1 MHGILQI
8 GIITFFCHS
17 LYVVFL
23 RHSSMKARKSMKKR
37 FVSLLVALSITL
49 TFLPIGAVAAPT
61 NEIIQGN
68 LKYTVNNYTVNDG
81 GESVTVSG
89 ISESTSEKPTH
100 LTIESSISSNGK
112 NYTVTEIGNWA
123 FEEWNTLTEV
133 TLPHTVEIIG
143 FQAFFNCSNLT
154 NVTIPEGVR
163 KIGQIAFNGCSQLTS
178 ITIPGTIEV
187 MTMAF
192 SGNTALSHVTLT
204 NGISEISSS
213 AFEGCTGLT
222 EVEIPAS
229 VNEIRQDAFNGC
241 TNLSDVKY
249 NGHKTDWDKV
259 TVKTGNDTLTSKVQY
274 LCDINFDLDGGTVNG
289 SDTMATQTVYSNEKL
304 GTAKCYQNDQTFKIP
319 IAPQKEGYTFLG
331 WYQQDA
337 TAPTDPAEYV
347 ASDNV
352 TFTAKWSQIYDVA
365 FDANA
370 NGDTVTRMPS
380 TQKVPETTTA
390 SLPTITPQRT
400 GYDFDGWYTQA
411 EGGTKYTFTEAVS
424 SNITLYA
431 HWNAH
436 SHTVT
441 LENDENKETN
451 SYDYGSSV
459 SVPTP
464 TKKTGYNFNHWE
476 VTVPDGETA
485 PSLNGPDENGNYSFS
500 MPDYDIILTAK
511 WTQKDVIDPDVDLK
525 FDAATGEVTSNN
537 PQVNA
542 DDIINRKFYDDKG
555 NEVPGEKLNDRGL
568 PMEPG
573 DYIVK
578 VDVKETE
585 KTAPANQITGN
596 QIKWSYNV
604 PQEEEKVTYTLSL
617 LGGIAK
623 VNGKD
628 TTINDNGDI
637 TIEKGATVEVT
648 FDKSILSDAQTF
660 DQWTIKPA
668 SVLNAVDP
676 KAETITFTM
685 PGENVIIEAMTK
697 DASIEEEPNILGTT
711 LIIGTAAAGTAVL
724 AYQTYQLGTE
734 FYLICTLP
742 TGTAIP
748 TNRGELAELVWNNAG
763 KPEPAAVLNANATE
777 TDKAITW
784 AVENDLLKAAK
795 NNGETYEATD
805 PVSRTEVIKAWNQ
818 VQAFKK

>member
-23 RHSSMKARKSMKKR
+23 RHQSMKAGKSMKKR

-49 TFLPIGAVAAPT
+49 TFLPIGAVAATP
-61 NEIIQGN
+61 IRIGN
-68 LKYTVNNYTVNDG
+68 LKYTVNAD

-89 ISESTSEKPTH
+89 TSGNPTQ
-100 LTIESSISSNGK
+100 LNIESSISSNGR
-112 NYTVTEIGNWA
+112 NYTVTEIAMWA
-123 FEEWNTLTEV
+123 FNKCNTLTEV
-133 TLPHTVEIIG
+133 TLPNTVDEIG
-143 FQAFFNCSNLT
+143 YQAFFNCSNLT
-154 NVTIPEGVR
+154 NVTIPEGVT
-163 KIGQIAFNGCSQLTS
+163 KIGQAAFYGCSQLTS
-178 ITIPGTIEV
+178 ITIPSTITD
-187 MTMAF
+187 MDTAF
-192 SGNTALSHVTLT
+192 SGNTALSQVTLT
-204 NGISEISSS
+204 NGIPKISSH
-213 AFEGCTGLT
+213 AFERCTELREIKVPISVDEICPFAFNGCTGLT
-222 EVEIPAS
+222 S
-229 VNEIRQDAFNGC
+229 VTLEKGINIINSNAFKDC
-241 TNLSDVKY
+241 TELNDVKY
-249 NGHKTDWDKV
+249 NGYKTDWEKV
-259 TVKTGNDTLTSKVQY
+259 RVNNAGNDTLTSKVQY
-274 LCDINFDLDGGTVNG
+274 LCDINFDLDGGTING

-304 GTAKCYQNDQTFKIP
+304 GTAKCYPNDQPFVVPTDP
-319 IAPQKEGYTFLG
+319 VREGYTFLG
-331 WYQQDA
+331 WY
-337 TAPTDPAEYV
+337 
-347 ASDNV
+347 
-352 TFTAKWSQIYDVA
+352 
-365 FDANA
+365 
-370 NGDTVTRMPS
+370 
-380 TQKVPETTTA
+380 
-390 SLPTITPQRT
+390 
-400 GYDFDGWYTQA
+400 TQA
-411 EGGTKYTFTEAVS
+411 EGGIKYTFTEAVS

-525 FDAATGEVTSNN
+525 FDAVTGEVTSNN
-537 PQVNA
+537 AKVNA
-542 DDIINRKFYDDKG
+542 DDIINKKFYDDKG

-568 PMEPG
+568 PTEPG

-585 KTAPANQITGN
+585 NTAPANQVTGN

-604 PQEEEKVTYTLSL
+604 PQKEEKVTYTLSL

-734 FYLICTLP
+734 FYLICALP

-777 TDKAITW
+777 TDKAIAW

>member
-1 MHGILQI
+1 MD
-8 GIITFFCHS
+8 T
-17 LYVVFL
+17 
-23 RHSSMKARKSMKKR
+23 
-37 FVSLLVALSITL
+37 
-49 TFLPIGAVAAPT
+49 
-61 NEIIQGN
+61 
-68 LKYTVNNYTVNDG
+68 
-81 GESVTVSG
+81 
-89 ISESTSEKPTH
+89 
-100 LTIESSISSNGK
+100 
-112 NYTVTEIGNWA
+112 
-123 FEEWNTLTEV
+123 
-133 TLPHTVEIIG
+133 
-143 FQAFFNCSNLT
+143 
-154 NVTIPEGVR
+154 
-163 KIGQIAFNGCSQLTS
+163 
-178 ITIPGTIEV
+178 
-187 MTMAF
+187 AF

-204 NGISEISSS
+204 NGISKISSN
-213 AFEGCTGLT
+213 AFERCTGLT

-229 VNEIRQDAFNGC
+229 VDQICPFAFNGCTNLKRVLLEKNIKTINVNAFKDC

-249 NGHKTDWDKV
+249 NGYKTDWDRV
-259 TVKTGNDTLTSKVQY
+259 TVNTTGNDTLTNKVQY
-274 LCDINFDLDGGTVNG
+274 LCDINFDLNGGTING
-289 SDTMATQTVYSNEKL
+289 SGTMDKQTVYSNEKL
-304 GTAKCYQNDQTFKIP
+304 GTASV
-319 IAPQKEGYTFLG
+319 
-331 WYQQDA
+331 
-337 TAPTDPAEYV
+337 PTTP
-347 ASDNV
+347 
-352 TFTAKWSQIYDVA
+352 
-365 FDANA
+365 
-370 NGDTVTRMPS
+370 
-380 TQKVPETTTA
+380 
-390 SLPTITPQRT
+390 PQRT

-424 SNITLYA
+424 SNIILYA

-441 LENDENKETN
+441 LENDENKKTN

-500 MPDYDIILTAK
+500 MPDYDITLTAK

-525 FDAATGEVTSNN
+525 FDAVTGEVTSNN
-537 PQVNA
+537 TQVNA

-568 PMEPG
+568 PTEPG

-585 KTAPANQITGN
+585 NTAPANQITGN

-604 PQEEEKVTYTLSL
+604 PQKEEKVTYTLSL

-628 TTINDNGDI
+628 ATINDNGDI

-668 SVLNAVDP
+668 SVLSAVEP

-734 FYLICTLP
+734 FYLICALP

-777 TDKAITW
+777 TDKAIAW

>member
-23 RHSSMKARKSMKKR
+23 RHQSMKAGKSMKKR

-49 TFLPIGAVAAPT
+49 TFLPIGAVAATP
-61 NEIIQGN
+61 IRIGN
-68 LKYTVNNYTVNDG
+68 LKYTVNAD

-89 ISESTSEKPTH
+89 TSGNPTQ
-100 LTIESSISSNGK
+100 LNIESSISSNGR
-112 NYTVTEIGNWA
+112 NYTVTEIATWA
-123 FEEWNTLTEV
+123 FNKCNTLTEV
-133 TLPHTVEIIG
+133 TLPNTVDEIG
-143 FQAFFNCSNLT
+143 YQAFFNCSNLT
-154 NVTIPEGVR
+154 NVTIPEGVT
-163 KIGQIAFNGCSQLTS
+163 KIGQAAFYGCSQLTS
-178 ITIPGTIEV
+178 ITIPSTITD
-187 MTMAF
+187 MDTAF
-192 SGNTALSHVTLT
+192 SGNTALSQVTLT
-204 NGISEISSS
+204 NGIPKISSH
-213 AFEGCTGLT
+213 AFERCTELREIKVPISVDEICPFAFNGCTGLT
-222 EVEIPAS
+222 S
-229 VNEIRQDAFNGC
+229 VTLEKGINIINSNAFKDC
-241 TNLSDVKY
+241 TELNDVKY
-249 NGHKTDWDKV
+249 NGYKTDWEKV
-259 TVKTGNDTLTSKVQY
+259 RVNNAGNDTLTSKVQY
-274 LCDINFDLDGGTVNG
+274 LCDINFDLDGGTING

-304 GTAKCYQNDQTFKIP
+304 GTAKCYPNDQPFVVPTDP
-319 IAPQKEGYTFLG
+319 VREGYTFLG
-331 WYQQDA
+331 WY
-337 TAPTDPAEYV
+337 
-347 ASDNV
+347 
-352 TFTAKWSQIYDVA
+352 
-365 FDANA
+365 
-370 NGDTVTRMPS
+370 
-380 TQKVPETTTA
+380 
-390 SLPTITPQRT
+390 
-400 GYDFDGWYTQA
+400 TQA
-411 EGGTKYTFTEAVS
+411 EGGIKYTFTEAVS

-500 MPDYDIILTAK
+500 MPDYDITLTAK

-537 PQVNA
+537 AKVNA

-568 PMEPG
+568 PTEPG

-585 KTAPANQITGN
+585 NTAPANQITGN

-604 PQEEEKVTYTLSL
+604 PQKEEKVTYTLSL

-628 TTINDNGDI
+628 TTINDNGNI

-697 DASIEEEPNILGTT
+697 DTSIEEEPNILGTT
-711 LIIGTAAAGTAVL
+711 RIIGTAAAGTAVL

-734 FYLICTLP
+734 FYLICALP

>member
-1 MHGILQI
+1 MRGILQI

-23 RHSSMKARKSMKKR
+23 RHQSMKAGKSMKKR

-49 TFLPIGAVAAPT
+49 TFLPIGAVAATP
-61 NEIIQGN
+61 IRIGN
-68 LKYTVNNYTVNDG
+68 LKYTVSAD

-89 ISESTSEKPTH
+89 TSGNPTQ
-100 LTIESSISSNGK
+100 LNIESSISSNGR
-112 NYTVTEIGNWA
+112 NYTVTEIATWA
-123 FEEWNTLTEV
+123 FNKCNTLTEV
-133 TLPHTVEIIG
+133 TLPNTVDEIG
-143 FQAFFNCSNLT
+143 YQAFFNCSNLT
-154 NVTIPEGVR
+154 NVTIPEGVT
-163 KIGQIAFNGCSQLTS
+163 KIGQAAFYGCSQLTS
-178 ITIPGTIEV
+178 ITIPSTITD
-187 MTMAF
+187 MDTAF
-192 SGNTALSHVTLT
+192 SGNTALSQVTLT
-204 NGISEISSS
+204 NGIPKISSH
-213 AFEGCTGLT
+213 AFERCTELREIKVPISVDEICPFAFNGCTGLT
-222 EVEIPAS
+222 S
-229 VNEIRQDAFNGC
+229 VTLEKGINIINSNAFKDC
-241 TNLSDVKY
+241 TELNDVKY
-249 NGHKTDWDKV
+249 NGYKTDWEKV
-259 TVKTGNDTLTSKVQY
+259 RVNNAGNDTLTSKVQY
-274 LCDINFDLDGGTVNG
+274 LCDINFDLDGGTING

-304 GTAKCYQNDQTFKIP
+304 GTAKCYPNDQPFVVPTDP
-319 IAPQKEGYTFLG
+319 VREGYTFLG
-331 WYQQDA
+331 WY
-337 TAPTDPAEYV
+337 
-347 ASDNV
+347 
-352 TFTAKWSQIYDVA
+352 
-365 FDANA
+365 
-370 NGDTVTRMPS
+370 
-380 TQKVPETTTA
+380 
-390 SLPTITPQRT
+390 
-400 GYDFDGWYTQA
+400 TQA
-411 EGGTKYTFTEAVS
+411 EGGIKYTFTEAVS

-525 FDAATGEVTSNN
+525 FDAVTGEVTSNN

-568 PMEPG
+568 PTEPG

-585 KTAPANQITGN
+585 NTAPANQVTGN

-604 PQEEEKVTYTLSL
+604 PQKEEKVTYTLSL

-734 FYLICTLP
+734 FYLICALP

-777 TDKAITW
+777 TDKAIAW

>member
-23 RHSSMKARKSMKKR
+23 RHQSMKAGKSMKKR

-49 TFLPIGAVAAPT
+49 TFLPIGAVAATP
-61 NEIIQGN
+61 IRIGN
-68 LKYTVNNYTVNDG
+68 LKYTVNAD

-89 ISESTSEKPTH
+89 TSGNPTQ
-100 LTIESSISSNGK
+100 LNIESSISSNGR
-112 NYTVTEIGNWA
+112 NYTVTEIATWA
-123 FEEWNTLTEV
+123 FNKCNTLTEV
-133 TLPHTVEIIG
+133 TLPNTVDEIG
-143 FQAFFNCSNLT
+143 YQAFFNCSNLT
-154 NVTIPEGVR
+154 NVTIPEGVT
-163 KIGQIAFNGCSQLTS
+163 KIGQAAFYGCSQLTS
-178 ITIPGTIEV
+178 ITIPSTITD
-187 MTMAF
+187 MDTAF
-192 SGNTALSHVTLT
+192 SGNTALSQVTLT
-204 NGISEISSS
+204 NGIPKISSH
-213 AFEGCTGLT
+213 AFERCTELREIKVPISVDEICPFAFNGCTGLT
-222 EVEIPAS
+222 S
-229 VNEIRQDAFNGC
+229 VTLEKGINIINSNAFKDC
-241 TNLSDVKY
+241 TELNDVKY
-249 NGHKTDWDKV
+249 NGYKTDWEKV
-259 TVKTGNDTLTSKVQY
+259 RVNNAGNDTLTSKVQY
-274 LCDINFDLDGGTVNG
+274 LCDINFDLDGGTING
-289 SDTMATQTVYSNEKL
+289 SDTMSTQTVYSNEKL
-304 GTAKCYQNDQTFKIP
+304 GTAKCYPNDQPFVVPTDP
-319 IAPQKEGYTFLG
+319 VREGYTFLG
-331 WYQQDA
+331 WY
-337 TAPTDPAEYV
+337 
-347 ASDNV
+347 
-352 TFTAKWSQIYDVA
+352 
-365 FDANA
+365 
-370 NGDTVTRMPS
+370 
-380 TQKVPETTTA
+380 
-390 SLPTITPQRT
+390 
-400 GYDFDGWYTQA
+400 TQA
-411 EGGTKYTFTEAVS
+411 EGGIKYTFTEAVS

-525 FDAATGEVTSNN
+525 FDAVTGEVTSNN
-537 PQVNA
+537 AKVNA
-542 DDIINRKFYDDKG
+542 DDIINKKFYDDKG

-568 PMEPG
+568 PTEPG

-585 KTAPANQITGN
+585 NTAPANQVTGN

-604 PQEEEKVTYTLSL
+604 PQKEEKVTYTLSL

-734 FYLICTLP
+734 FYLICALP

-777 TDKAITW
+777 TDKAIAW

>member
-1 MHGILQI
+1 
-8 GIITFFCHS
+8 
-17 LYVVFL
+17 
-23 RHSSMKARKSMKKR
+23 MKKR

-49 TFLPIGAVAAPT
+49 TFLPIGAVAAAPNKIT
-61 NEIIQGN
+61 QGN
-68 LKYTVNNYTVNDG
+68 LIYTVNAD

-89 ISESTSEKPTH
+89 TSRIKPTQ
-100 LTIESSISSNGK
+100 LNIESSISDGNGK
-112 NYTVTEIGNWA
+112 SYTVTKIGEWA
-123 FEEWNTLTEV
+123 FNKCNSLTEV
-133 TLPHTVEIIG
+133 TIPNTVIEIDY
-143 FQAFFNCSNLT
+143 QAFYYCSNLKK
-154 NVTIPEGVR
+154 VTIHEGV
-163 KIGQIAFNGCSQLTS
+163 KTIGPTAFIGCTQLTS
-178 ITIPGTIEV
+178 ITIPGTITD
-187 MTMAF
+187 MDQAF
-192 SGNTALSHVTLT
+192 SGNSALSHVTLR
-204 NGISEISSS
+204 NGISNISSM
-213 AFEGCTGLT
+213 AFKGCTELREIKVPISVDEICPFAFNGCTGLT
-222 EVEIPAS
+222 S
-229 VNEIRQDAFNGC
+229 VTLEKGINIINSNAFKDC
-241 TNLSDVKY
+241 TELNDVKY
-249 NGHKTDWDKV
+249 NGYKTDWEKV
-259 TVKTGNDTLTSKVQY
+259 RVNNAGNDTLTSKVQY
-274 LCDINFDLDGGTVNG
+274 LCDINFDLDGGTING

-304 GTAKCYQNDQTFKIP
+304 GTAKCYPNDQPFVVPTDP
-319 IAPQKEGYTFLG
+319 VREGYTFLG
-331 WYQQDA
+331 WY
-337 TAPTDPAEYV
+337 
-347 ASDNV
+347 
-352 TFTAKWSQIYDVA
+352 
-365 FDANA
+365 
-370 NGDTVTRMPS
+370 
-380 TQKVPETTTA
+380 
-390 SLPTITPQRT
+390 
-400 GYDFDGWYTQA
+400 TQA
-411 EGGTKYTFTEAVS
+411 EGGIKYTFTEAVS

-525 FDAATGEVTSNN
+525 FDAVTGEVTSNN
-537 PQVNA
+537 AKVNA
-542 DDIINRKFYDDKG
+542 DDIINKKFYDDKG

-568 PMEPG
+568 PTEPG

-585 KTAPANQITGN
+585 NTAPANQVTGN

-604 PQEEEKVTYTLSL
+604 PQKEEKVTYTLSL

-734 FYLICTLP
+734 FYLICALP

-777 TDKAITW
+777 TDKAIAW

>member
-1 MHGILQI
+1 
-8 GIITFFCHS
+8 
-17 LYVVFL
+17 
-23 RHSSMKARKSMKKR
+23 MKKR

-49 TFLPIGAVAAPT
+49 TFLPMGAVAAT
-61 NEIIQGN
+61 KITKGN
-68 LKYTVNNYTVNDG
+68 LKYIVNADG
-81 GESVTVSG
+81 KSVTVSG
-89 ISESTSEKPTH
+89 TSGKPTQ
-100 LTIESSISSNGK
+100 LTIESSISDNDK
-112 NYTVTEIGNWA
+112 NYTVTKIATWA
-123 FEEWNTLTEV
+123 FNACNTLTEV
-133 TLPHTVEIIG
+133 TLPNTVDEIG
-143 FQAFFNCSNLT
+143 YQAFFKCSNLT
-154 NVTIPEGVR
+154 KVIIPEGVT
-163 KIGQIAFNGCSQLTS
+163 KIGQAAFYGCSQLTS
-178 ITIPGTIEV
+178 ITIPSTITD
-187 MTMAF
+187 MDQAF

-204 NGISEISSS
+204 NGISKISSN
-213 AFEGCTGLT
+213 AFERCTGLT

-229 VNEIRQDAFNGC
+229 VDQICPFAFNGCTNLKRVLLEKNIKTINVNAFKDC

-249 NGHKTDWDKV
+249 NGYKTDWDRV
-259 TVKTGNDTLTSKVQY
+259 TVNTTGNDTLTSKVQY
-274 LCDINFDLDGGTVNG
+274 LCDITFDLNGGTING
-289 SDTMATQTVYSNEKL
+289 SGTMDKQTVYSNEKL
-304 GTAKCYQNDQTFKIP
+304 GTAKCYQNDQTFVVP
-319 IAPQKEGYTFLG
+319 SDPVREGYTFLG

-337 TAPTDPAEYV
+337 TAPTVLAEYV

-352 TFTAKWSQIYDVA
+352 TFTA
-365 FDANA
+365 N
-370 NGDTVTRMPS
+370 
-380 TQKVPETTTA
+380 
-390 SLPTITPQRT
+390 
-400 GYDFDGWYTQA
+400 
-411 EGGTKYTFTEAVS
+411 
-424 SNITLYA
+424 
-431 HWNAH
+431 
-436 SHTVT
+436 
-441 LENDENKETN
+441 
-451 SYDYGSSV
+451 
-459 SVPTP
+459 
-464 TKKTGYNFNHWE
+464 
-476 VTVPDGETA
+476 
-485 PSLNGPDENGNYSFS
+485 
-500 MPDYDIILTAK
+500 

-525 FDAATGEVTSNN
+525 FDAVTGEVTSNN
-537 PQVNA
+537 TQVNA

-568 PMEPG
+568 PTEPG

-585 KTAPANQITGN
+585 NTAPANQITGN

-604 PQEEEKVTYTLSL
+604 PQKEEKVTYTLSL

-628 TTINDNGDI
+628 ATINDNGDI

-668 SVLNAVDP
+668 SVLSAVEP

-734 FYLICTLP
+734 FYLICALP

-748 TNRGELAELVWNNAG
+748 TTRGELAELVWNNAG

-777 TDKAITW
+777 TDKAIAW

-795 NNGETYEATD
+795 SNGETYEATD

>member
-23 RHSSMKARKSMKKR
+23 RHQSMKAGKSMKKR

-49 TFLPIGAVAAPT
+49 TFLPIGAVAAAP
-61 NEIIQGN
+61 IKIGN
-68 LKYTVNNYTVNDG
+68 LKYTVNADG
-81 GESVTVSG
+81 KSVTVSG
-89 ISESTSEKPTH
+89 TSRNPKQ
-100 LTIESSISSNGK
+100 LTIESSISDGNG
-112 NYTVTEIGNWA
+112 NSYTVTKIGMGA
-123 FEEWNTLTEV
+123 FNSTLEEV
-133 TLPHTVEIIG
+133 TLPPTLDEIEDS
-143 FQAFFNCSNLT
+143 AFFKCSSLT
-154 NVTIPEGVR
+154 EITIPEGVT
-163 KIGQIAFNGCSQLTS
+163 KIGTNAFYGCSQLTS
-178 ITIPGTIEV
+178 ITIPSTIKN
-187 MTMAF
+187 MDTAF
-192 SGNTALSHVTLT
+192 PSNPKLSQVTLT
-204 NGISEISSS
+204 NGIYRISSS
-213 AFEGCTGLT
+213 AFKDCTGLT
-222 EVEIPAS
+222 EIKIPTSVYEICS
-229 VNEIRQDAFNGC
+229 DAFNGC
-241 TNLSDVKY
+241 TGLTSVTLEKGINIINRNAFKDCTKLNDVKY
-249 NGHKTDWDKV
+249 NGHKTDWENV
-259 TVKTGNDTLTSKVQY
+259 RVNIAGNDTLTSRVQY
-274 LCDINFDLDGGTVNG
+274 LCDINFDLNGGTING
-289 SDTMATQTVYSNEKL
+289 SSTMATQTVYSNEKL
-304 GTAKCYQNDQTFKIP
+304 GTAKCYPNGQPFVVPSDP
-319 IAPQKEGYTFLG
+319 VREGYTFL
-331 WYQQDA
+331 
-337 TAPTDPAEYV
+337 
-347 ASDNV
+347 
-352 TFTAKWSQIYDVA
+352 
-365 FDANA
+365 
-370 NGDTVTRMPS
+370 
-380 TQKVPETTTA
+380 
-390 SLPTITPQRT
+390 
-400 GYDFDGWYTQA
+400 GWYTQA

-500 MPDYDIILTAK
+500 MPDYDITLTAK

-568 PMEPG
+568 PTEPG

-585 KTAPANQITGN
+585 NTAPANQVTGN

-604 PQEEEKVTYTLSL
+604 PQKEEKVTYTLSL

-628 TTINDNGDI
+628 TTINDNGNI

-734 FYLICTLP
+734 FYLICALP

>member
-1 MHGILQI
+1 
-8 GIITFFCHS
+8 
-17 LYVVFL
+17 
-23 RHSSMKARKSMKKR
+23 MKKR

-49 TFLPIGAVAAPT
+49 TFLPMGAVAAPT

-68 LKYTVNNYTVNDG
+68 LKYTVNNYTVNDD

-89 ISESTSEKPTH
+89 TSESTSEKPTQ
-100 LTIESSISSNGK
+100 LNIESSISSNGK

-123 FEEWNTLTEV
+123 FKEWNTLTEV
-133 TLPHTVEIIG
+133 TLPNTVEIIG

-154 NVTIPEGVR
+154 KVIIPEGVR
-163 KIGQIAFNGCSQLTS
+163 KIGQNAFNGCSQLTS
-178 ITIPGTIEV
+178 ITIPSTIEN
-187 MTMAF
+187 MNTAF

-204 NGISEISSS
+204 NGISEISYS

-222 EVEIPAS
+222 EVEIPSS
-229 VNEIRQDAFNGC
+229 VNKIRQDAFNGC

-259 TVKTGNDTLTSKVQY
+259 TVETGNDTLTSKVRY
-274 LCDINFDLDGGTVNG
+274 LCDINFDLNGGTING
-289 SDTMATQTVYSNEKL
+289 SGTIDKQTVYSNEKL
-304 GTAKCYQNDQTFKIP
+304 GTAS
-319 IAPQKEGYTFLG
+319 
-331 WYQQDA
+331 
-337 TAPTDPAEYV
+337 V
-347 ASDNV
+347 
-352 TFTAKWSQIYDVA
+352 
-365 FDANA
+365 
-370 NGDTVTRMPS
+370 
-380 TQKVPETTTA
+380 
-390 SLPTITPQRT
+390 PTITPQRT

-424 SNITLYA
+424 SNIILYA

-441 LENDENKETN
+441 LENDENKKTN

-500 MPDYDIILTAK
+500 MPDYDITLTAK

-525 FDAATGEVTSNN
+525 FDAVTGEVTSNN
-537 PQVNA
+537 TQVNA

-568 PMEPG
+568 PTEPG

-585 KTAPANQITGN
+585 NTAPANQITGN

-604 PQEEEKVTYTLSL
+604 PQKEEKVTYTLSL

-628 TTINDNGDI
+628 ATINDNGDI

-668 SVLNAVDP
+668 SVLNAVEP

-734 FYLICTLP
+734 FYLICALP

-748 TNRGELAELVWNNAG
+748 TNRGELAALVWNNAG

-777 TDKAITW
+777 TDKAIAW

-795 NNGETYEATD
+795 SNGETYEATD
-805 PVSRTEVIKAWNQ
+805 PVSRTEPRDR
-818 VQAFKK
+818 

>member
-1 MHGILQI
+1 
-8 GIITFFCHS
+8 
-17 LYVVFL
+17 
-23 RHSSMKARKSMKKR
+23 MKKR

-49 TFLPIGAVAAPT
+49 TFLPMGAVAAAPIKFT
-61 NEIIQGN
+61 DGN
-68 LKYTVNNYTVNDG
+68 LIYTVNADG
-81 GESVTVSG
+81 QSVTVSG
-89 ISESTSEKPTH
+89 TSGSPTQ
-100 LTIESSISSNGK
+100 LTIESSISYKDK
-112 NYTVTEIGNWA
+112 NYTVTKIAMWA
-123 FEEWNTLTEV
+123 FNKCNSLTEV
-133 TLPHTVEIIG
+133 TIPNTVIEIDY
-143 FQAFFNCSNLT
+143 QAFYYCPNLKK
-154 NVTIPEGVR
+154 VTIHEGV
-163 KIGQIAFNGCSQLTS
+163 KTIGQTAFIGCTQLTS
-178 ITIPGTIEV
+178 ITIPSTITD
-187 MTMAF
+187 MDQAF

-204 NGISEISSS
+204 NGISNISNM
-213 AFEGCTGLT
+213 AFKGCTGLT
-222 EVEIPAS
+222 EIKVPISVEQICPG
-229 VNEIRQDAFNGC
+229 AFNGCTNLKSVLLEKNIKIINVNAFKDC

-249 NGHKTDWDKV
+249 NGYKTDWDKV
-259 TVKTGNDTLTSKVQY
+259 TVNTTGNDTLTSKVQY
-274 LCDINFDLDGGTVNG
+274 LCDINFDLNGGTING
-289 SDTMATQTVYSNEKL
+289 SDTMATQTVYSNKKL
-304 GTAKCYQNDQTFKIP
+304 GTAS
-319 IAPQKEGYTFLG
+319 
-331 WYQQDA
+331 
-337 TAPTDPAEYV
+337 V
-347 ASDNV
+347 
-352 TFTAKWSQIYDVA
+352 
-365 FDANA
+365 
-370 NGDTVTRMPS
+370 
-380 TQKVPETTTA
+380 
-390 SLPTITPQRT
+390 PTITPQRT

-424 SNITLYA
+424 SNIILYA

-441 LENDENKETN
+441 LENDENKKTN

-485 PSLNGPDENGNYSFS
+485 SSLNGPDENGNYSFS
-500 MPDYDIILTAK
+500 MPDYDITLTAK

-525 FDAATGEVTSNN
+525 FDAVTGEVTSNN
-537 PQVNA
+537 TQVNA

-568 PMEPG
+568 PTEPG

-585 KTAPANQITGN
+585 NTAPANQITGN

-604 PQEEEKVTYTLSL
+604 PQKEEKVTYTLSL

-628 TTINDNGDI
+628 ATINDNGDI

-668 SVLNAVDP
+668 SVLNAVEP

-734 FYLICTLP
+734 FYLICALP

-777 TDKAITW
+777 TDKAIAW
-784 AVENDLLKAAK
+784 AVENDLVKAAK
-795 NNGETYEATD
+795 SNGETYEATD

>member
-1 MHGILQI
+1 MVI
-8 GIITFFCHS
+8 GMGAFNS
-17 LYVVFL
+17 
-23 RHSSMKARKSMKKR
+23 
-37 FVSLLVALSITL
+37 TL
-49 TFLPIGAVAAPT
+49 
-61 NEIIQGN
+61 E
-68 LKYTVNNYTVNDG
+68 
-81 GESVTVSG
+81 
-89 ISESTSEKPTH
+89 
-100 LTIESSISSNGK
+100 
-112 NYTVTEIGNWA
+112 
-123 FEEWNTLTEV
+123 EV
-133 TLPHTVEIIG
+133 TLPPTLDEIEDS
-143 FQAFFNCSNLT
+143 AFFKCSSLT
-154 NVTIPEGVR
+154 EITIPEGVT
-163 KIGQIAFNGCSQLTS
+163 KIGTNAFYGCSQLTS
-178 ITIPGTIEV
+178 ITIPSTIKN
-187 MTMAF
+187 MDTAF
-192 SGNTALSHVTLT
+192 PSNPKLSQVTLT
-204 NGISEISSS
+204 NGIYRISSS
-213 AFEGCTGLT
+213 AFKDCTGLT
-222 EVEIPAS
+222 EIKIPTSVYEICS
-229 VNEIRQDAFNGC
+229 DAFNGC
-241 TNLSDVKY
+241 TGLTSVTLEKGINIINRNAFKDCTKLNDVKY
-249 NGHKTDWDKV
+249 NGHKTDWENV
-259 TVKTGNDTLTSKVQY
+259 RVNIAGNDTLTSKVQY
-274 LCDINFDLDGGTVNG
+274 LCDINFDLNGGTING
-289 SDTMATQTVYSNEKL
+289 SSTMATQTVYSNEKL
-304 GTAKCYQNDQTFKIP
+304 GTAKCYPNDQPFVVPTDP
-319 IAPQKEGYTFLG
+319 VREGYTFL
-331 WYQQDA
+331 
-337 TAPTDPAEYV
+337 
-347 ASDNV
+347 
-352 TFTAKWSQIYDVA
+352 
-365 FDANA
+365 
-370 NGDTVTRMPS
+370 
-380 TQKVPETTTA
+380 
-390 SLPTITPQRT
+390 
-400 GYDFDGWYTQA
+400 GWYTQA

-441 LENDENKETN
+441 LENDENKKTN

-500 MPDYDIILTAK
+500 MPDYDITLTAK

-537 PQVNA
+537 AKVNA
-542 DDIINRKFYDDKG
+542 DDIINKKFYDEKG
-555 NEVPGEKLNDRGL
+555 NEVPSEKLNDRGL
-568 PMEPG
+568 PTEPG

-585 KTAPANQITGN
+585 NTAPANQVTGN
-596 QIKWSYNV
+596 QIKWSYKV
-604 PQEEEKVTYTLSL
+604 PQKEEKVTYTLSL

-637 TIEKGATVEVT
+637 TIEKDATVEVT

-734 FYLICTLP
+734 FYLICALP

-777 TDKAITW
+777 TDKAIAW

>member
-23 RHSSMKARKSMKKR
+23 RHQSMKAGKSMKKR

-49 TFLPIGAVAAPT
+49 TFLPIGAVAATP
-61 NEIIQGN
+61 IRIGN
-68 LKYTVNNYTVNDG
+68 LKYTVNAD

-89 ISESTSEKPTH
+89 TSGNPTQ
-100 LTIESSISSNGK
+100 LNIESSISSNGR
-112 NYTVTEIGNWA
+112 NYTVTEIATWA
-123 FEEWNTLTEV
+123 FNKCNTLTEV
-133 TLPHTVEIIG
+133 TLPNTVDEIG
-143 FQAFFNCSNLT
+143 YQAFFNCSNLT
-154 NVTIPEGVR
+154 NVTIPEGVT
-163 KIGQIAFNGCSQLTS
+163 KIGQAAFYGCSQLTS
-178 ITIPGTIEV
+178 ITIPSTITD
-187 MTMAF
+187 MDTAF
-192 SGNTALSHVTLT
+192 SGNTALSQVTLT
-204 NGISEISSS
+204 NGIPKISSH
-213 AFEGCTGLT
+213 AFERCTELREIKVPISVDEICPFAFNGCTGLT
-222 EVEIPAS
+222 S
-229 VNEIRQDAFNGC
+229 VTLEKGINIINSNAFKDC
-241 TNLSDVKY
+241 TELNDVKY
-249 NGHKTDWDKV
+249 NGYKTDWEKV
-259 TVKTGNDTLTSKVQY
+259 RVNNAGNDTLTSKVQY
-274 LCDINFDLDGGTVNG
+274 LCDINFDLDGGTING

-304 GTAKCYQNDQTFKIP
+304 GTAKCYPNDQPFVVPTDP
-319 IAPQKEGYTFLG
+319 VREGYTFLG
-331 WYQQDA
+331 WY
-337 TAPTDPAEYV
+337 
-347 ASDNV
+347 
-352 TFTAKWSQIYDVA
+352 
-365 FDANA
+365 
-370 NGDTVTRMPS
+370 
-380 TQKVPETTTA
+380 
-390 SLPTITPQRT
+390 
-400 GYDFDGWYTQA
+400 TQA
-411 EGGTKYTFTEAVS
+411 EGGIKYTFTEAVS

-511 WTQKDVIDPDVDLK
+511 CTQKDVIDPDVDLK
-525 FDAATGEVTSNN
+525 FDAVTGEVTSNN
-537 PQVNA
+537 AKVNA
-542 DDIINRKFYDDKG
+542 DDIINKKFYDDKG

-568 PMEPG
+568 PTEPG

-585 KTAPANQITGN
+585 NTAPANQVTGN

-604 PQEEEKVTYTLSL
+604 PQKEEKVTYTLSL

-734 FYLICTLP
+734 FYLICALP

-777 TDKAITW
+777 TDKAIAW

>member
-1 MHGILQI
+1 
-8 GIITFFCHS
+8 
-17 LYVVFL
+17 
-23 RHSSMKARKSMKKR
+23 MKKR

-49 TFLPIGAVAAPT
+49 TFLPIGAVAAT
-61 NEIIQGN
+61 KITKEN
-68 LKYTVNNYTVNDG
+68 LKYTVNADG
-81 GESVTVSG
+81 KSVTVSG
-89 ISESTSEKPTH
+89 TSRNPKQ
-100 LTIESSISSNGK
+100 LTIESSISDGNG
-112 NYTVTEIGNWA
+112 NSYTVTKIGMGA
-123 FEEWNTLTEV
+123 FNSTLEEV
-133 TLPHTVEIIG
+133 TLPPTLDEIEDS
-143 FQAFFNCSNLT
+143 AFFKCSSLT
-154 NVTIPEGVR
+154 EITIPEGVT
-163 KIGQIAFNGCSQLTS
+163 KIGTNAFYGCSQLTS
-178 ITIPGTIEV
+178 ITIPSTIKN
-187 MTMAF
+187 MDTAF
-192 SGNTALSHVTLT
+192 PSNPKLSQVTLT
-204 NGISEISSS
+204 NGIYRISSS
-213 AFEGCTGLT
+213 AFKDCTGLT
-222 EVEIPAS
+222 EIKIPTSVYEICS
-229 VNEIRQDAFNGC
+229 DAFNGC
-241 TNLSDVKY
+241 TGLTSVTLEKGINIINRNAFKDCTKLNDVKY
-249 NGHKTDWDKV
+249 NGHKTDWENV
-259 TVKTGNDTLTSKVQY
+259 RVNIAGNDTLTSKVQY
-274 LCDINFDLDGGTVNG
+274 LCDINFDLNGGTING
-289 SDTMATQTVYSNEKL
+289 SNTVNTQTVYSNEKL
-304 GTAKCYQNDQTFKIP
+304 GTAKCYPNGQPFVVPSDP
-319 IAPQKEGYTFLG
+319 VREGYTFL
-331 WYQQDA
+331 
-337 TAPTDPAEYV
+337 
-347 ASDNV
+347 
-352 TFTAKWSQIYDVA
+352 
-365 FDANA
+365 
-370 NGDTVTRMPS
+370 
-380 TQKVPETTTA
+380 
-390 SLPTITPQRT
+390 
-400 GYDFDGWYTQA
+400 GWYTQA

-441 LENDENKETN
+441 LENDENKKTN

-500 MPDYDIILTAK
+500 MPDYDITLTAK

-537 PQVNA
+537 AKFNA

-568 PMEPG
+568 PTEPG

-585 KTAPANQITGN
+585 NTAPANQITGN
-596 QIKWSYNV
+596 QIKWSYKV
-604 PQEEEKVTYTLSL
+604 PQKEEKVTYTLSL

-734 FYLICTLP
+734 FYLICALP

-777 TDKAITW
+777 TDKAIAW

>member
-1 MHGILQI
+1 
-8 GIITFFCHS
+8 
-17 LYVVFL
+17 
-23 RHSSMKARKSMKKR
+23 MKKR

-49 TFLPIGAVAAPT
+49 TFLPIGAVAAAPIKFT
-61 NEIIQGN
+61 DRN
-68 LKYTVNNYTVNDG
+68 LKYTVNAD

-89 ISESTSEKPTH
+89 TSGKPKQ
-100 LTIESSISSNGK
+100 LTIESSISDGNGK
-112 NYTVTEIGNWA
+112 SYTVTKIGMGA
-123 FEEWNTLTEV
+123 FNSTLEEV
-133 TLPHTVEIIG
+133 TLPPTLDEIEDS
-143 FQAFFNCSNLT
+143 AFFKCSSLT
-154 NVTIPEGVR
+154 EITIPEGVT
-163 KIGQIAFNGCSQLTS
+163 KIGTNAFYGCSQLTS
-178 ITIPGTIEV
+178 ITIPSTIKN
-187 MTMAF
+187 MDTAF
-192 SGNTALSHVTLT
+192 PSNPKLSQVTLT
-204 NGISEISSS
+204 NGIYRISSS
-213 AFEGCTGLT
+213 AFKDCTGLT
-222 EVEIPAS
+222 EIKIPTSVYEICS
-229 VNEIRQDAFNGC
+229 DAFNGC
-241 TNLSDVKY
+241 TGLTSVTLEKGINIINRNAFKDCTNLNDVKY
-249 NGHKTDWDKV
+249 NGHKTDWENV
-259 TVKTGNDTLTSKVQY
+259 RVNIAGNDTLTSKVQY
-274 LCDINFDLDGGTVNG
+274 LCDINFDLNGGTING
-289 SDTMATQTVYSNEKL
+289 SNTVNKQTVYSNEKL
-304 GTAKCYQNDQTFKIP
+304 GTAKCYPNGQPFVVPSDP
-319 IAPQKEGYTFLG
+319 VREGYTFL
-331 WYQQDA
+331 
-337 TAPTDPAEYV
+337 
-347 ASDNV
+347 
-352 TFTAKWSQIYDVA
+352 
-365 FDANA
+365 
-370 NGDTVTRMPS
+370 
-380 TQKVPETTTA
+380 
-390 SLPTITPQRT
+390 
-400 GYDFDGWYTQA
+400 GWYTQA

-424 SNITLYA
+424 SNIILYA

-464 TKKTGYNFNHWE
+464 TKKTGSNFNHWE

-500 MPDYDIILTAK
+500 MPDYDITLTAK

-537 PQVNA
+537 AKVNA
-542 DDIINRKFYDDKG
+542 DDIINKKFYDEKG
-555 NEVPGEKLNDRGL
+555 NEVPSEKLNDRGL
-568 PMEPG
+568 PTEPG
-573 DYIVK
+573 DYIIK

-585 KTAPANQITGN
+585 NTAPANQVTGN

-734 FYLICTLP
+734 FYLICALP

-777 TDKAITW
+777 TDKAIAW

>member
-1 MHGILQI
+1 
-8 GIITFFCHS
+8 
-17 LYVVFL
+17 
-23 RHSSMKARKSMKKR
+23 MKKR

-49 TFLPIGAVAAPT
+49 TFLPMGAVAAT
-61 NEIIQGN
+61 KITKGN
-68 LKYTVNNYTVNDG
+68 LKYTVNADG
-81 GESVTVSG
+81 KSVTVSG
-89 ISESTSEKPTH
+89 TSGKPTQ
-100 LTIESSISSNGK
+100 LTIESSISYKDK
-112 NYTVTEIGNWA
+112 NYTVTKIATWA
-123 FEEWNTLTEV
+123 FNACNTLTEV
-133 TLPHTVEIIG
+133 TLPNTVDEIG
-143 FQAFFNCSNLT
+143 YQAFFKCSNLT
-154 NVTIPEGVR
+154 KVIIPEGVT
-163 KIGQIAFNGCSQLTS
+163 KIGQAAFYGCSQLTS
-178 ITIPGTIEV
+178 ITIPGTVTE
-187 MTMAF
+187 MDSAF
-192 SGNTALSHVTLT
+192 SGSTALSQVTLT
-204 NGISEISSS
+204 NGIPKISSH
-213 AFEGCTGLT
+213 AFERCTELR
-222 EVEIPAS
+222 EIKVPIS
-229 VNEIRQDAFNGC
+229 VDEICSDAFNGC
-241 TNLSDVKY
+241 TGLTSVTLEKGINIINSNAFKDCTELNDVKY
-249 NGHKTDWDKV
+249 NGHKTDWENV
-259 TVKTGNDTLTSKVQY
+259 RVNIAGNDTLTSKVQY
-274 LCDINFDLDGGTVNG
+274 LCDINFDLNGGTING
-289 SDTMATQTVYSNEKL
+289 SNTVNKQTVYSNEKL
-304 GTAKCYQNDQTFKIP
+304 GTAKCYPNGQPFVVPSDP
-319 IAPQKEGYTFLG
+319 VREGYTFL
-331 WYQQDA
+331 
-337 TAPTDPAEYV
+337 
-347 ASDNV
+347 
-352 TFTAKWSQIYDVA
+352 
-365 FDANA
+365 
-370 NGDTVTRMPS
+370 
-380 TQKVPETTTA
+380 
-390 SLPTITPQRT
+390 
-400 GYDFDGWYTQA
+400 GWYTQA

-424 SNITLYA
+424 SSIILYA

-500 MPDYDIILTAK
+500 MPDYDITLTAK

-525 FDAATGEVTSNN
+525 FDAVTGEVTSNN
-537 PQVNA
+537 TQVNA

-568 PMEPG
+568 PTEPG

-585 KTAPANQITGN
+585 NTAPANQVTGN

-724 AYQTYQLGTE
+724 AYQTYQLSTE
-734 FYLICTLP
+734 FYLICALP

-777 TDKAITW
+777 TDKAIAW

>member
-1 MHGILQI
+1 
-8 GIITFFCHS
+8 
-17 LYVVFL
+17 
-23 RHSSMKARKSMKKR
+23 MKKR

-49 TFLPIGAVAAPT
+49 TFLPIGAVAAAPIKFT
-61 NEIIQGN
+61 NGN
-68 LKYTVNNYTVNDG
+68 LKYTVNAD

-89 ISESTSEKPTH
+89 TLRNPTQ
-100 LTIESSISSNGK
+100 LNIESSILYNGT
-112 NYTVTEIGNWA
+112 NYTVTKIATWA
-123 FEEWNTLTEV
+123 FYDARNTLTEV
-133 TLPHTVEIIG
+133 TLPNTVDEIEY
-143 FQAFFNCSNLT
+143 QAFFNCSNLT
-154 NVTIPEGVR
+154 KVIIPEGVR
-163 KIGQIAFNGCSQLTS
+163 KIGQAAFYGCSQLTS
-178 ITIPGTIEV
+178 ITIPSTITN
-187 MTMAF
+187 MDTAF

-204 NGISEISSS
+204 NGISKISSS
-213 AFEGCTGLT
+213 AFKGCTGLT
-222 EVEIPAS
+222 EIKVPIS
-229 VNEIRQDAFNGC
+229 VNEICSDAFNGC
-241 TNLSDVKY
+241 TSLTSVTLEKNINIINSNAFKDCTELNDVKY
-249 NGHKTDWDKV
+249 NGYKTDWEKV
-259 TVKTGNDTLTSKVQY
+259 RVNNAGNDTLTSKVQY
-274 LCDINFDLDGGTVNG
+274 LCDISFDLNGGTING
-289 SDTMATQTVYSNEKL
+289 SGTMDKQTVYSNEKQ
-304 GTAKCYQNDQTFKIP
+304 GTASV
-319 IAPQKEGYTFLG
+319 
-331 WYQQDA
+331 
-337 TAPTDPAEYV
+337 PTT
-347 ASDNV
+347 N
-352 TFTAKWSQIYDVA
+352 
-365 FDANA
+365 
-370 NGDTVTRMPS
+370 
-380 TQKVPETTTA
+380 
-390 SLPTITPQRT
+390 PQRT

-424 SNITLYA
+424 SNIILYA

-441 LENDENKETN
+441 LENDENKKTN

-500 MPDYDIILTAK
+500 MPDYDITLTAK

-537 PQVNA
+537 TQVNA

-555 NEVPGEKLNDRGL
+555 NEVPGEKLNARGL
-568 PMEPG
+568 PTEPG

-585 KTAPANQITGN
+585 NTAPANQITGN

-604 PQEEEKVTYTLSL
+604 PQKEEKVTYTLSL

-628 TTINDNGDI
+628 ATINNNGDI

-668 SVLNAVDP
+668 SVLSAVEP

-734 FYLICTLP
+734 FYLICALP

-748 TNRGELAELVWNNAG
+748 TNRGELAALVWNNAG

-777 TDKAITW
+777 TDKAIAW

>member
-23 RHSSMKARKSMKKR
+23 RHQSMKAGKSMKKR

-49 TFLPIGAVAAPT
+49 TFLPIGAVAAT
-61 NEIIQGN
+61 LIRIGN
-68 LKYTVNNYTVNDG
+68 LKYTVNAD

-89 ISESTSEKPTH
+89 TSENPTQ
-100 LTIESSISSNGK
+100 LNIESSISSNGR
-112 NYTVTEIGNWA
+112 NYTVTEIATWA
-123 FEEWNTLTEV
+123 FNKCNTLTEV
-133 TLPHTVEIIG
+133 TLPNTVDEIG
-143 FQAFFNCSNLT
+143 YQAFFNCSNLT
-154 NVTIPEGVR
+154 NVTIPEGVT
-163 KIGQIAFNGCSQLTS
+163 KIGQAAFYGCSQLTS
-178 ITIPGTIEV
+178 ITIPSTITD
-187 MTMAF
+187 MDTAF
-192 SGNTALSHVTLT
+192 SGNTALSQVTLT
-204 NGISEISSS
+204 NGIPKISSH
-213 AFEGCTGLT
+213 AFERCTELREIKVPISVDEICPFAFNGCTGLT
-222 EVEIPAS
+222 S
-229 VNEIRQDAFNGC
+229 VTLEKGINIINSNAFKDC
-241 TNLSDVKY
+241 TELNDVKY
-249 NGHKTDWDKV
+249 NGHKADWENV
-259 TVKTGNDTLTSKVQY
+259 RVNIAGNDTLTSKVQY
-274 LCDINFDLDGGTVNG
+274 LCDINFDLNGGTING
-289 SDTMATQTVYSNEKL
+289 SSTMATQTVYSNEKL
-304 GTAKCYQNDQTFKIP
+304 GTAKCYPNGQPFVVPSDP
-319 IAPQKEGYTFLG
+319 VREGYTFL
-331 WYQQDA
+331 
-337 TAPTDPAEYV
+337 
-347 ASDNV
+347 
-352 TFTAKWSQIYDVA
+352 
-365 FDANA
+365 
-370 NGDTVTRMPS
+370 
-380 TQKVPETTTA
+380 
-390 SLPTITPQRT
+390 
-400 GYDFDGWYTQA
+400 GWYTQA

-441 LENDENKETN
+441 LENDENKKTN

-500 MPDYDIILTAK
+500 MPDYDITLTAK

-525 FDAATGEVTSNN
+525 FDAVTGEVTSNTAN
-537 PQVNA
+537 INA
-542 DDIINRKFYDDKG
+542 DDIINKKFYDEKG
-555 NEVPGEKLNDRGL
+555 NEVPSEKLNDRGL
-568 PMEPG
+568 PTEPG

-585 KTAPANQITGN
+585 NTAPANQVTGH

-604 PQEEEKVTYTLSL
+604 PQKEEKVTYTLSL

-734 FYLICTLP
+734 FYLICALP

-777 TDKAITW
+777 TDKAIAW

>member
-23 RHSSMKARKSMKKR
+23 RHQSMKAGKSMKKR

-49 TFLPIGAVAAPT
+49 TFLPIGAVAAT
-61 NEIIQGN
+61 KITKGN
-68 LKYTVNNYTVNDG
+68 LKYTVNAD

-89 ISESTSEKPTH
+89 TSGKPKQ
-100 LTIESSISSNGK
+100 LTIESSISDGNGK
-112 NYTVTEIGNWA
+112 SYTVTKIGMGA
-123 FEEWNTLTEV
+123 FNSTLEEV
-133 TLPHTVEIIG
+133 TLPPTLDEIEDS
-143 FQAFFNCSNLT
+143 AFFKCSSLT
-154 NVTIPEGVR
+154 EITIPEGVT
-163 KIGQIAFNGCSQLTS
+163 KIGTNAFYGCSQLTS
-178 ITIPGTIEV
+178 ITIPSTIKN
-187 MTMAF
+187 MDTAF
-192 SGNTALSHVTLT
+192 PSNPKLSQVTLT
-204 NGISEISSS
+204 NGIYRISSS
-213 AFEGCTGLT
+213 AFKDCTGLT
-222 EVEIPAS
+222 EIKIPTSVYEICS
-229 VNEIRQDAFNGC
+229 DAFNGC
-241 TNLSDVKY
+241 TGLTSVTLEKGINIINRNAFKDCTNLNDVKY
-249 NGHKTDWDKV
+249 NGYKADWEKV
-259 TVKTGNDTLTSKVQY
+259 RVNNAGNDTLTSKVQY
-274 LCDINFDLDGGTVNG
+274 LCDINFNLNGGTING
-289 SDTMATQTVYSNEKL
+289 SGTMETQTVYSNEKL
-304 GTAKCYQNDQTFKIP
+304 GTAKCYPNDQPFVVPTDP
-319 IAPQKEGYTFLG
+319 VREGYTFLG
-331 WYQQDA
+331 WY
-337 TAPTDPAEYV
+337 
-347 ASDNV
+347 
-352 TFTAKWSQIYDVA
+352 
-365 FDANA
+365 
-370 NGDTVTRMPS
+370 
-380 TQKVPETTTA
+380 
-390 SLPTITPQRT
+390 
-400 GYDFDGWYTQA
+400 TQA
-411 EGGTKYTFTEAVS
+411 EGGIKYTFTEAVS

-525 FDAATGEVTSNN
+525 FDAVTGEVTSNN

-568 PMEPG
+568 PTEPG

-585 KTAPANQITGN
+585 NTAPANQVTGN

-604 PQEEEKVTYTLSL
+604 PQKEEKVTYTLSL

-734 FYLICTLP
+734 FYLICALP

-777 TDKAITW
+777 TDKAIAW

>member
-23 RHSSMKARKSMKKR
+23 RHQSMKAGKSMKKR

-49 TFLPIGAVAAPT
+49 TFLPIGAVAATP
-61 NEIIQGN
+61 IRIGN
-68 LKYTVNNYTVNDG
+68 LKYTVNAD

-89 ISESTSEKPTH
+89 TSGNPTQ
-100 LTIESSISSNGK
+100 LNIESSISSNGR
-112 NYTVTEIGNWA
+112 NYTVTEIAMWA
-123 FEEWNTLTEV
+123 FNKCNTLTEV
-133 TLPHTVEIIG
+133 TLPNTVDEIG
-143 FQAFFNCSNLT
+143 YQAFFNCSNLT
-154 NVTIPEGVR
+154 NVTIPEGVT
-163 KIGQIAFNGCSQLTS
+163 KIGQAAFYGCSQLTS
-178 ITIPGTIEV
+178 ITIPSTITD
-187 MTMAF
+187 MDTAF
-192 SGNTALSHVTLT
+192 SGNTALSQVTLT
-204 NGISEISSS
+204 NGIPKISSH
-213 AFEGCTGLT
+213 AFERCTELREIKVPISVDEICPFAFNGCTGLT
-222 EVEIPAS
+222 S
-229 VNEIRQDAFNGC
+229 VTLEKGINIINSNAFKDC
-241 TNLSDVKY
+241 TELNDVKY
-249 NGHKTDWDKV
+249 NGYKTDWEKV
-259 TVKTGNDTLTSKVQY
+259 RVNNAGNDTLTSKVQY
-274 LCDINFDLDGGTVNG
+274 LCDINFDLDGGTING

-304 GTAKCYQNDQTFKIP
+304 GTAKCYPNDQPFVVPTDP
-319 IAPQKEGYTFLG
+319 VREGYTFLG
-331 WYQQDA
+331 WY
-337 TAPTDPAEYV
+337 
-347 ASDNV
+347 
-352 TFTAKWSQIYDVA
+352 
-365 FDANA
+365 
-370 NGDTVTRMPS
+370 
-380 TQKVPETTTA
+380 
-390 SLPTITPQRT
+390 
-400 GYDFDGWYTQA
+400 TQA
-411 EGGTKYTFTEAVS
+411 EGGIKYTFTEAVS

-476 VTVPDGETA
+476 VTVPDGENA

-525 FDAATGEVTSNN
+525 FDAVTGEVTSNN
-537 PQVNA
+537 AKVNA
-542 DDIINRKFYDDKG
+542 DDIINKKFYDDKG

-568 PMEPG
+568 PTEPG

-585 KTAPANQITGN
+585 NTAPANQVTGN

-604 PQEEEKVTYTLSL
+604 PQKEEKVTYTLSL

-734 FYLICTLP
+734 FYLICALP

-777 TDKAITW
+777 TDKAIAW

>member
-23 RHSSMKARKSMKKR
+23 RHQSMKAGKSMKKR

-49 TFLPIGAVAAPT
+49 TFLPIGAVAAAPIKFT
-61 NEIIQGN
+61 DRN
-68 LKYTVNNYTVNDG
+68 LKYTVNAD

-89 ISESTSEKPTH
+89 TSGKPKQ
-100 LTIESSISSNGK
+100 LTIESSISDGNGK
-112 NYTVTEIGNWA
+112 SYTVTKIGMGA
-123 FEEWNTLTEV
+123 FNSTLEEV
-133 TLPHTVEIIG
+133 TLPPTLDEIEDS
-143 FQAFFNCSNLT
+143 AFFKCSSLT
-154 NVTIPEGVR
+154 EITIPEGVT
-163 KIGQIAFNGCSQLTS
+163 KIGTNAFYGCSQLTS
-178 ITIPGTIEV
+178 ITIPSTIKN
-187 MTMAF
+187 MDTAF
-192 SGNTALSHVTLT
+192 PSNPKLSQVTLT
-204 NGISEISSS
+204 NGIYRISSS
-213 AFEGCTGLT
+213 AFKDCTGLT
-222 EVEIPAS
+222 EIKIPTSVYEICS
-229 VNEIRQDAFNGC
+229 DAFNGC
-241 TNLSDVKY
+241 TGLTSVTLEKGINIINRNAFKDCTNLNDVKY
-249 NGHKTDWDKV
+249 NGHKTDWENV
-259 TVKTGNDTLTSKVQY
+259 RVNIAGNDTLTSKVQY
-274 LCDINFDLDGGTVNG
+274 LCDINFDLNGGTING
-289 SDTMATQTVYSNEKL
+289 SNTVNKQTVYSNEKL
-304 GTAKCYQNDQTFKIP
+304 GTAKCYPNGQPFVVPSDP
-319 IAPQKEGYTFLG
+319 VREGYTFL
-331 WYQQDA
+331 
-337 TAPTDPAEYV
+337 
-347 ASDNV
+347 
-352 TFTAKWSQIYDVA
+352 
-365 FDANA
+365 
-370 NGDTVTRMPS
+370 
-380 TQKVPETTTA
+380 
-390 SLPTITPQRT
+390 
-400 GYDFDGWYTQA
+400 GWYTQA

-424 SNITLYA
+424 SNIILYA

-568 PMEPG
+568 PTEPG

-585 KTAPANQITGN
+585 NTAPANQVTGN

-604 PQEEEKVTYTLSL
+604 PQKEEKVTYTLSL

-628 TTINDNGDI
+628 TTINGNGDI

-668 SVLNAVDP
+668 SVLNAVEP

-734 FYLICTLP
+734 FYLICALP

-777 TDKAITW
+777 TDKANAW

-805 PVSRTEVIKAWNQ
+805 PVNRTEVIKAWNQ

>member
-1 MHGILQI
+1 
-8 GIITFFCHS
+8 
-17 LYVVFL
+17 
-23 RHSSMKARKSMKKR
+23 MKKR

-49 TFLPIGAVAAPT
+49 TFLPMGAVAAPT

-68 LKYTVNNYTVNDG
+68 LKYTVNNYTVNDD

-89 ISESTSEKPTH
+89 TSESTSEKPTQ
-100 LTIESSISSNGK
+100 LNIESSISSNGK

-123 FEEWNTLTEV
+123 FKEWNTLTEV
-133 TLPHTVEIIG
+133 TLPNTVEIIG

-154 NVTIPEGVR
+154 KVIIPEGVR
-163 KIGQIAFNGCSQLTS
+163 KIGQNAFNGCSQLTS
-178 ITIPGTIEV
+178 ITIPSTIEN
-187 MTMAF
+187 MNTAF

-204 NGISEISSS
+204 NGISNISSM
-213 AFEGCTGLT
+213 AFKGCTGLT
-222 EVEIPAS
+222 EIKVPES
-229 VNEIRQDAFNGC
+229 VGQIGPNAFNGCTNLKRVLLEKNIKTINVNAFKDC

-249 NGHKTDWDKV
+249 NGYKTDWDKV
-259 TVKTGNDTLTSKVQY
+259 TVNTTGNDTLTSKVQY
-274 LCDINFDLDGGTVNG
+274 LCDINFDLNGGTING

-304 GTAKCYQNDQTFKIP
+304 GTAKCYPNDQPFVVPTDP
-319 IAPQKEGYTFLG
+319 VREGYTFL
-331 WYQQDA
+331 
-337 TAPTDPAEYV
+337 
-347 ASDNV
+347 
-352 TFTAKWSQIYDVA
+352 
-365 FDANA
+365 
-370 NGDTVTRMPS
+370 
-380 TQKVPETTTA
+380 
-390 SLPTITPQRT
+390 
-400 GYDFDGWYTQA
+400 GWYTQA

-441 LENDENKETN
+441 LENDENKKTN

-500 MPDYDIILTAK
+500 MPDYDITLTAK

-525 FDAATGEVTSNN
+525 FDAVTGEVTSNN
-537 PQVNA
+537 TQVNA
-542 DDIINRKFYDDKG
+542 ENIINRKFYDDKG

-568 PMEPG
+568 PTEPG

-585 KTAPANQITGN
+585 NTAPANQVTGN

-604 PQEEEKVTYTLSL
+604 PQKEEKVTYTLSL

-668 SVLNAVDP
+668 SVLNAVEP

-734 FYLICTLP
+734 FYLICALP

-748 TNRGELAELVWNNAG
+748 TNRGELAALVWNNAG

-777 TDKAITW
+777 TDKAIAW

-795 NNGETYEATD
+795 SNGETYEATD

>member
-1 MHGILQI
+1 
-8 GIITFFCHS
+8 
-17 LYVVFL
+17 
-23 RHSSMKARKSMKKR
+23 MKKR
-37 FVSLLVALSITL
+37 LVSLLLAFSMML
-49 TFLPIGAVAAPT
+49 TFLPVGAMAAT
-61 NEIIQGN
+61 ITQES
-68 LKYTVNNYTVNDG
+68 LTYTINPDG
-81 GESVTVSG
+81 KSVTVSG
-89 ISESTSEKPTH
+89 KKESPTE
-100 LTIESSISSNGK
+100 LKIESSISNNGT
-112 NYTVTEIGNWA
+112 NYTVTEIGDQA
-123 FEEWNTLTEV
+123 FWGCNTLTKV
-133 TLPHTVEIIG
+133 TLPNTVDKIG
-143 FQAFFNCSNLT
+143 YQAFCKCSNLT
-154 NVTIPEGVR
+154 NVTIPEGVT
-163 KIGQIAFNGCSQLTS
+163 KIGQAAFYGCSQLTS
-178 ITIPGTIEV
+178 ITIPSTIKNMDE
-187 MTMAF
+187 AF

-204 NGISEISSS
+204 EGISKISSM
-213 AFEGCTGLT
+213 AFKGCTGLT
-222 EVEIPAS
+222 EIKVPMS
-229 VNEIRQDAFNGC
+229 VDQICPNAFNGCTSLKGVLLEKNIKIININAFKDC

-249 NGHKTDWDKV
+249 NGYKTDWEKV
-259 TVKTGNDTLTSKVQY
+259 TVNTTGNDTLTSNVQY
-274 LCDINFDLDGGTVNG
+274 LCDINFDLNGGTING
-289 SDTMATQTVYSNEKL
+289 SGTVEKQTVYSKDQL
-304 GTAKCYQNDQTFKIP
+304 ATAKCYQSGQPFVV
-319 IAPQKEGYTFLG
+319 
-331 WYQQDA
+331 
-337 TAPTDPAEYV
+337 PTDPVRE
-347 ASDNV
+347 
-352 TFTAKWSQIYDVA
+352 
-365 FDANA
+365 
-370 NGDTVTRMPS
+370 
-380 TQKVPETTTA
+380 
-390 SLPTITPQRT
+390 

-441 LENDENKETN
+441 LENDENKETH
-451 SYDYGSSV
+451 SYNYGSSV

-537 PQVNA
+537 TQVNA

-568 PMEPG
+568 PTEPG

-585 KTAPANQITGN
+585 NTAPANQVTGN

-604 PQEEEKVTYTLSL
+604 PQKEEKVTYTLSL

-660 DQWTIKPA
+660 DQWTIKPV

-734 FYLICTLP
+734 FYLICALP

>member
-1 MHGILQI
+1 
-8 GIITFFCHS
+8 
-17 LYVVFL
+17 
-23 RHSSMKARKSMKKR
+23 MKKR

-49 TFLPIGAVAAPT
+49 TFLPMGAVAAAPIKFT
-61 NEIIQGN
+61 DGN
-68 LKYTVNNYTVNDG
+68 LKYKVNADG
-81 GESVTVSG
+81 QSVTVSG
-89 ISESTSEKPTH
+89 TSGSPTQ
-100 LTIESSISSNGK
+100 LTIESSISYKDK
-112 NYTVTEIGNWA
+112 NYTVTKIAMWA
-123 FEEWNTLTEV
+123 FNKCNSLTEV
-133 TLPHTVEIIG
+133 TIPNTVIEIDY
-143 FQAFFNCSNLT
+143 QAFYYCPNLKK
-154 NVTIPEGVR
+154 VTIHEGV
-163 KIGQIAFNGCSQLTS
+163 KTIGQTAFIGCTQLTS
-178 ITIPGTIEV
+178 ITIPSTITD
-187 MTMAF
+187 MDQAF

-204 NGISEISSS
+204 NGISNISSM
-213 AFEGCTGLT
+213 AFKGCTGLT
-222 EVEIPAS
+222 EIKVPES
-229 VNEIRQDAFNGC
+229 VGQIGPNAFNGCTNLKRVLLEKNIKTINVNAFKDC

-249 NGHKTDWDKV
+249 NGYKTDWDKV
-259 TVKTGNDTLTSKVQY
+259 RVNNAGNDTLTSKVQY
-274 LCDINFDLDGGTVNG
+274 LCDINFDLNGGTING

-304 GTAKCYQNDQTFKIP
+304 GTAKCYPNDQPFVVPTDP
-319 IAPQKEGYTFLG
+319 VREGYTFL
-331 WYQQDA
+331 
-337 TAPTDPAEYV
+337 
-347 ASDNV
+347 
-352 TFTAKWSQIYDVA
+352 
-365 FDANA
+365 
-370 NGDTVTRMPS
+370 
-380 TQKVPETTTA
+380 
-390 SLPTITPQRT
+390 
-400 GYDFDGWYTQA
+400 GWYTQA

-441 LENDENKETN
+441 LENDENKKTN

-500 MPDYDIILTAK
+500 MPDYDITLTAK

-525 FDAATGEVTSNN
+525 FDAVTGEVTSNN
-537 PQVNA
+537 TQVNA
-542 DDIINRKFYDDKG
+542 ENIINRKFYDDKG

-568 PMEPG
+568 PTEPG

-585 KTAPANQITGN
+585 NTAPANQVTGN

-604 PQEEEKVTYTLSL
+604 PQKEEKVTYTLSL

-628 TTINDNGDI
+628 ATINDNGDI

-668 SVLNAVDP
+668 SVLNAVEP

-734 FYLICTLP
+734 FYLICALP

-777 TDKAITW
+777 TDKAIAW

>member
-1 MHGILQI
+1 
-8 GIITFFCHS
+8 
-17 LYVVFL
+17 
-23 RHSSMKARKSMKKR
+23 MKKR

-49 TFLPIGAVAAPT
+49 TFLPIGAVAAAPIKFT
-61 NEIIQGN
+61 NGN
-68 LKYTVNNYTVNDG
+68 LKYTVNAD

-89 ISESTSEKPTH
+89 TLRNPTQ
-100 LTIESSISSNGK
+100 LNIESSILYNGT
-112 NYTVTEIGNWA
+112 NYTVTKIATWA
-123 FEEWNTLTEV
+123 FNNVRNTLTEV
-133 TLPHTVEIIG
+133 TLPPTLDEIEDS
-143 FQAFFNCSNLT
+143 AFFKCSSLT
-154 NVTIPEGVR
+154 EITIPEGVT
-163 KIGQIAFNGCSQLTS
+163 KIGTNAFYGCSQLTS
-178 ITIPGTIEV
+178 ITIPSTIKN
-187 MTMAF
+187 MDAAF
-192 SGNTALSHVTLT
+192 PSNPKLSQVTLT
-204 NGISEISSS
+204 NGIYRISSS
-213 AFEGCTGLT
+213 AFKDCTGLT
-222 EVEIPAS
+222 EIKVPTSVYEICS
-229 VNEIRQDAFNGC
+229 DAFNGC
-241 TNLSDVKY
+241 TGLTSVTLEKGINIINRNAFKDCTELNDVKY
-249 NGHKTDWDKV
+249 NGYKTDWEKV
-259 TVKTGNDTLTSKVQY
+259 RVNNAGNDTLTSKVQY
-274 LCDINFDLDGGTVNG
+274 LCDINFDLNGGTING
-289 SDTMATQTVYSNEKL
+289 SGTMDKQTVYSNEKL
-304 GTAKCYQNDQTFKIP
+304 GTASV
-319 IAPQKEGYTFLG
+319 
-331 WYQQDA
+331 
-337 TAPTDPAEYV
+337 PTTP
-347 ASDNV
+347 
-352 TFTAKWSQIYDVA
+352 
-365 FDANA
+365 
-370 NGDTVTRMPS
+370 
-380 TQKVPETTTA
+380 
-390 SLPTITPQRT
+390 PQRT

-424 SNITLYA
+424 SNIILYA

-441 LENDENKETN
+441 LKNDENKETN

-500 MPDYDIILTAK
+500 MPDYDITLTAK

-525 FDAATGEVTSNN
+525 FDAVTGEVTSNN
-537 PQVNA
+537 TQVNA

-555 NEVPGEKLNDRGL
+555 NEVPGEKLNDCGL
-568 PMEPG
+568 PTEPG

-585 KTAPANQITGN
+585 NTAPANQITGN

-604 PQEEEKVTYTLSL
+604 PQKEEKVTYTLSL

-628 TTINDNGDI
+628 ATINDNGDI

-668 SVLNAVDP
+668 SVLNAVEP

-734 FYLICTLP
+734 FYLICALP

-748 TNRGELAELVWNNAG
+748 TTRGELAELVWNNAG

-777 TDKAITW
+777 TDKAIAW

>member
-1 MHGILQI
+1 MRGILQI

-23 RHSSMKARKSMKKR
+23 RHQSMKAGKSMKKR

-49 TFLPIGAVAAPT
+49 TFLPIGAVAAAPIKFT
-61 NEIIQGN
+61 DRN
-68 LKYTVNNYTVNDG
+68 LKYTVNAD

-89 ISESTSEKPTH
+89 TSGNPTR
-100 LTIESSISSNGK
+100 LNIESSISDGNGK
-112 NYTVTEIGNWA
+112 SYTVTKIAMWA
-123 FEEWNTLTEV
+123 FYGCKTLTEV
-133 TLPHTVEIIG
+133 ALPNTVDEIG
-143 FQAFFNCSNLT
+143 YQAFCNCSKLT
-154 NVTIPEGVR
+154 NVTIPEGVK
-163 KIGQIAFNGCSQLTS
+163 KIGQGAFYGCSQLTS
-178 ITIPGTIEV
+178 ITIPSTITD
-187 MTMAF
+187 MDQAF

-204 NGISEISSS
+204 NGISNISNM
-213 AFEGCTGLT
+213 AFNGCTGLT
-222 EVEIPAS
+222 EIKVPIS
-229 VNEIRQDAFNGC
+229 VVQICPGAFNGC
-241 TNLSDVKY
+241 TNLKRVLLEKNIKKININAFKDCTELNDVKY
-249 NGHKTDWDKV
+249 NGYKTDWDKV
-259 TVKTGNDTLTSKVQY
+259 TVNKTGNDTLTRKVQY
-274 LCDINFDLDGGTVNG
+274 LCDINFDLNGGTING
-289 SDTMATQTVYSNEKL
+289 SDTMATQTVYSNEEL
-304 GTAKCYQNDQTFKIP
+304 GTAKCYPNDQPFVVPTDP
-319 IAPQKEGYTFLG
+319 VREGYTFLG
-331 WYQQDA
+331 WY
-337 TAPTDPAEYV
+337 
-347 ASDNV
+347 
-352 TFTAKWSQIYDVA
+352 
-365 FDANA
+365 
-370 NGDTVTRMPS
+370 
-380 TQKVPETTTA
+380 
-390 SLPTITPQRT
+390 
-400 GYDFDGWYTQA
+400 TQA
-411 EGGTKYTFTEAVS
+411 EGGIKYTFTEAVS

-441 LENDENKETN
+441 LENDENKKTN

-500 MPDYDIILTAK
+500 MPDYDITLTAK

-525 FDAATGEVTSNN
+525 FDAVTGEVTSNST
-537 PQVNA
+537 QVNA

-568 PMEPG
+568 PTEPG

-585 KTAPANQITGN
+585 NTAPANQITGN
-596 QIKWSYNV
+596 QIKWSYKV
-604 PQEEEKVTYTLSL
+604 PQKEEKVTYTLSL

-734 FYLICTLP
+734 FYLICALP

-777 TDKAITW
+777 TDKAIAW

>member
-23 RHSSMKARKSMKKR
+23 RHQSMKAGKSMKKR

-89 ISESTSEKPTH
+89 TSESTSEKPTH

-123 FEEWNTLTEV
+123 FKEWNTLTEV

-163 KIGQIAFNGCSQLTS
+163 KIGQKAFNGCSQLTS
-178 ITIPGTIEV
+178 ITIPSTIEN
-187 MTMAF
+187 MNTAF
-192 SGNTALSHVTLT
+192 SGNTALTHVTLT

-213 AFEGCTGLT
+213 AFKDCTGLT
-222 EVEIPAS
+222 EIKIPTS

-241 TNLSDVKY
+241 INLSDVKY

-259 TVKTGNDTLTSKVQY
+259 TVKTGNDTLTSRVQY
-274 LCDINFDLDGGTVNG
+274 LCDINFDLNGGTING
-289 SDTMATQTVYSNEKL
+289 SSTMATQTVYSNEKL
-304 GTAKCYQNDQTFKIP
+304 GTAKCYPNDQPFVVPTDP
-319 IAPQKEGYTFLG
+319 VREGYTFL
-331 WYQQDA
+331 
-337 TAPTDPAEYV
+337 
-347 ASDNV
+347 
-352 TFTAKWSQIYDVA
+352 
-365 FDANA
+365 
-370 NGDTVTRMPS
+370 
-380 TQKVPETTTA
+380 
-390 SLPTITPQRT
+390 
-400 GYDFDGWYTQA
+400 GWYTQA

-441 LENDENKETN
+441 LENDENKKTN

-500 MPDYDIILTAK
+500 MPDYDITLTAK

-537 PQVNA
+537 AKVNA
-542 DDIINRKFYDDKG
+542 DDIINKKFYDEKG
-555 NEVPGEKLNDRGL
+555 NEVPSEKLNDRGL
-568 PMEPG
+568 PTEPG

-585 KTAPANQITGN
+585 NTAPANQVTGN
-596 QIKWSYNV
+596 QIKWSYKV
-604 PQEEEKVTYTLSL
+604 PQKEEKVTYTLSL

-637 TIEKGATVEVT
+637 TIEKDATVEVT

-734 FYLICTLP
+734 FYLICALP

-777 TDKAITW
+777 TDKAIAW

>member
-1 MHGILQI
+1 
-8 GIITFFCHS
+8 
-17 LYVVFL
+17 
-23 RHSSMKARKSMKKR
+23 MKKR

-49 TFLPIGAVAAPT
+49 TFLPIGAVAAAPIKFT
-61 NEIIQGN
+61 NGN
-68 LKYTVNNYTVNDG
+68 LKYTVNAD

-89 ISESTSEKPTH
+89 TLRNPTQ
-100 LTIESSISSNGK
+100 LNIESSILYNGT
-112 NYTVTEIGNWA
+112 NYTVTKIATWA
-123 FEEWNTLTEV
+123 FYDARNTLTEV
-133 TLPHTVEIIG
+133 TLPNTVDEIEY
-143 FQAFFNCSNLT
+143 QAFFNCSNLT
-154 NVTIPEGVR
+154 KVIIPEGVR
-163 KIGQIAFNGCSQLTS
+163 KIGQAAFYGCSQLTS
-178 ITIPGTIEV
+178 ITIPSTITN
-187 MTMAF
+187 MDTAF

-204 NGISEISSS
+204 NGISNISNM
-213 AFEGCTGLT
+213 AFKGCTGLA
-222 EVEIPAS
+222 EIKVPISVEQICPG
-229 VNEIRQDAFNGC
+229 AFNGCTNLKRVLLEKNIKTINVNAFKDC

-249 NGHKTDWDKV
+249 NGYKTDWDKV
-259 TVKTGNDTLTSKVQY
+259 TVNTTGNDTLTNKVQY
-274 LCDINFDLDGGTVNG
+274 LCDINFDLNGGTING
-289 SDTMATQTVYSNEKL
+289 SGTMDKQTVYSNEKL
-304 GTAKCYQNDQTFKIP
+304 GTANV
-319 IAPQKEGYTFLG
+319 
-331 WYQQDA
+331 
-337 TAPTDPAEYV
+337 PTTP
-347 ASDNV
+347 
-352 TFTAKWSQIYDVA
+352 
-365 FDANA
+365 
-370 NGDTVTRMPS
+370 
-380 TQKVPETTTA
+380 
-390 SLPTITPQRT
+390 PQRT

-424 SNITLYA
+424 SNIILYA

-459 SVPTP
+459 PVPTP

-500 MPDYDIILTAK
+500 MPDYDITLTAK

-525 FDAATGEVTSNN
+525 FDAVTGEVTSNN
-537 PQVNA
+537 TQVNA

-568 PMEPG
+568 PTEPG

-585 KTAPANQITGN
+585 NTAPANQITGN

-604 PQEEEKVTYTLSL
+604 PQKEEKVTYTLSL

-623 VNGKD
+623 VNGKVA
-628 TTINDNGDI
+628 TINDNGDI

-668 SVLNAVDP
+668 SVLNAVEP

-734 FYLICTLP
+734 FYLICALP

-777 TDKAITW
+777 TDKAIAW

>member
-23 RHSSMKARKSMKKR
+23 RHQSMKAGKSMKKR

-49 TFLPIGAVAAPT
+49 TFLPIGAVAAAP
-61 NEIIQGN
+61 IKIGN
-68 LKYTVNNYTVNDG
+68 LKYTVNADG
-81 GESVTVSG
+81 KSVTVSG
-89 ISESTSEKPTH
+89 TSRNPKQ
-100 LTIESSISSNGK
+100 LTIESSISDGNG
-112 NYTVTEIGNWA
+112 NSYTVTKIGMGA
-123 FEEWNTLTEV
+123 FNSTLEEV
-133 TLPHTVEIIG
+133 TLPPTLDEIEDS
-143 FQAFFNCSNLT
+143 AFFKCSSLT
-154 NVTIPEGVR
+154 EITIPEGVT
-163 KIGQIAFNGCSQLTS
+163 KIGTNAFYGCSQLTS
-178 ITIPGTIEV
+178 ITIPSTIKN
-187 MTMAF
+187 MDTAF
-192 SGNTALSHVTLT
+192 PSNPKLSQVTLT
-204 NGISEISSS
+204 NGIYRISSS
-213 AFEGCTGLT
+213 AFKDCTGLT
-222 EVEIPAS
+222 EIKIPTSVYEICS
-229 VNEIRQDAFNGC
+229 DAFNGC
-241 TNLSDVKY
+241 TGLTSVTLEKGINIINRNAFKDCTKLNDVKY
-249 NGHKTDWDKV
+249 NGHKTDWENV
-259 TVKTGNDTLTSKVQY
+259 RVNIAGNDTLTSRVQY
-274 LCDINFDLDGGTVNG
+274 LCDINFDLNGGTING
-289 SDTMATQTVYSNEKL
+289 SSTMATQTVYSNEKL
-304 GTAKCYQNDQTFKIP
+304 GTAKCYPNDQPFVVPTDP
-319 IAPQKEGYTFLG
+319 VREGYTFL
-331 WYQQDA
+331 
-337 TAPTDPAEYV
+337 
-347 ASDNV
+347 S
-352 TFTAKWSQIYDVA
+352 
-365 FDANA
+365 
-370 NGDTVTRMPS
+370 
-380 TQKVPETTTA
+380 
-390 SLPTITPQRT
+390 
-400 GYDFDGWYTQA
+400 WYTQA

-441 LENDENKETN
+441 LENDENKEMN

-500 MPDYDIILTAK
+500 MPDYDITLTAK

-537 PQVNA
+537 TQVNA

-568 PMEPG
+568 PTEPG

-585 KTAPANQITGN
+585 KTAPANQVTGN

-604 PQEEEKVTYTLSL
+604 PQKEEKVTYTLSL

-734 FYLICTLP
+734 FYLICALP

-777 TDKAITW
+777 TDKAIAW

>member
-1 MHGILQI
+1 
-8 GIITFFCHS
+8 
-17 LYVVFL
+17 
-23 RHSSMKARKSMKKR
+23 MKKR

-49 TFLPIGAVAAPT
+49 TFLPIGAVAAAPNKIT
-61 NEIIQGN
+61 KGE
-68 LKYTVNNYTVNDG
+68 LKYTVNAD
-81 GESVTVSG
+81 EKSVTVSG
-89 ISESTSEKPTH
+89 TSGKPTQ
-100 LTIESSISSNGK
+100 LTIESSISDKDK
-112 NYTVTEIGNWA
+112 NYTVTKIATWA
-123 FEEWNTLTEV
+123 FNACNTLTEV
-133 TLPHTVEIIG
+133 TLPNTVDEIG
-143 FQAFFNCSNLT
+143 YQAFFKCSNLT
-154 NVTIPEGVR
+154 KVIIPEGVT
-163 KIGQIAFNGCSQLTS
+163 KIGQAAFYGCSQLTS
-178 ITIPGTIEV
+178 ITIPSTITN
-187 MTMAF
+187 MDTAF

-204 NGISEISSS
+204 NGISKISSN
-213 AFEGCTGLT
+213 AFERCTGLT

-229 VNEIRQDAFNGC
+229 VDQICPFAFNGCTNLKRVLLEKNIKTINVNAFKDC

-249 NGHKTDWDKV
+249 NGYKTDWDRV
-259 TVKTGNDTLTSKVQY
+259 TVNTTGNDTLTSKVQY
-274 LCDINFDLDGGTVNG
+274 LCDINFDLNGGTING
-289 SDTMATQTVYSNEKL
+289 SDTMDTQTVYSNEKL
-304 GTAKCYQNDQTFKIP
+304 GTAKCYPNDQTFIVP
-319 IAPQKEGYTFLG
+319 SDPVREGYTFL
-331 WYQQDA
+331 
-337 TAPTDPAEYV
+337 
-347 ASDNV
+347 
-352 TFTAKWSQIYDVA
+352 
-365 FDANA
+365 
-370 NGDTVTRMPS
+370 
-380 TQKVPETTTA
+380 
-390 SLPTITPQRT
+390 
-400 GYDFDGWYTQA
+400 GWYTQA

-424 SNITLYA
+424 NNIILYA

-441 LENDENKETN
+441 LENDENKKTN

-500 MPDYDIILTAK
+500 MPDYDITLTAK

-537 PQVNA
+537 TQVNA

-568 PMEPG
+568 PTEPG

-585 KTAPANQITGN
+585 KTAPANQVTGN

-604 PQEEEKVTYTLSL
+604 PQKEEKVTYTLSL

-660 DQWTIKPA
+660 DQWTIKPV

-734 FYLICTLP
+734 FYLICALP

-777 TDKAITW
+777 TDKAIAW

-805 PVSRTEVIKAWNQ
+805 PVNRTEVIKAWNQ

>member
-1 MHGILQI
+1 
-8 GIITFFCHS
+8 
-17 LYVVFL
+17 
-23 RHSSMKARKSMKKR
+23 MKKR

-49 TFLPIGAVAAPT
+49 TFLPMGAVAAAPNKIT
-61 NEIIQGN
+61 KGDLI
-68 LKYTVNNYTVNDG
+68 YTVNADG
-81 GESVTVSG
+81 QSVTVSG
-89 ISESTSEKPTH
+89 TSGKPTQ
-100 LTIESSISSNGK
+100 LTIESSISDKDK
-112 NYTVTEIGNWA
+112 NYTVTKIATWA
-123 FEEWNTLTEV
+123 FNACNTLTEV
-133 TLPHTVEIIG
+133 TLPNTVDEIG
-143 FQAFFNCSNLT
+143 YQAFFKCSNLT
-154 NVTIPEGVR
+154 KVIIPEGVT
-163 KIGQIAFNGCSQLTS
+163 KIGQAAFYGCSQLTS
-178 ITIPGTIEV
+178 ITIPSTITN
-187 MTMAF
+187 MDTAF

-204 NGISEISSS
+204 NGISKISSN
-213 AFEGCTGLT
+213 AFERCTGLT

-229 VNEIRQDAFNGC
+229 VDQICPFAFNGCTNLKRVLLEKNIKTINVNAFKDC

-249 NGHKTDWDKV
+249 NGYKTDWDKV
-259 TVKTGNDTLTSKVQY
+259 TVNTTGNDTLTSKVQY

-289 SDTMATQTVYSNEKL
+289 SNTVDKQTVYSNEKL
-304 GTAKCYQNDQTFKIP
+304 GTAKCYPNDQPFVVPTDP
-319 IAPQKEGYTFLG
+319 VREGYTFL
-331 WYQQDA
+331 
-337 TAPTDPAEYV
+337 
-347 ASDNV
+347 
-352 TFTAKWSQIYDVA
+352 
-365 FDANA
+365 
-370 NGDTVTRMPS
+370 
-380 TQKVPETTTA
+380 
-390 SLPTITPQRT
+390 
-400 GYDFDGWYTQA
+400 GWYTQA

-441 LENDENKETN
+441 LENDENKKTN

-500 MPDYDIILTAK
+500 MPDYDITLTAK

-525 FDAATGEVTSNN
+525 FDAVTGEVTSNN
-537 PQVNA
+537 TQVNA

-555 NEVPGEKLNDRGL
+555 KEVPGEKLNDRGL
-568 PMEPG
+568 PTEPG

-585 KTAPANQITGN
+585 NTAPANQITGN

-604 PQEEEKVTYTLSL
+604 PQKEEKVTYTLSL

-628 TTINDNGDI
+628 ATINDNGDI

-668 SVLNAVDP
+668 SVLNAVEP

-734 FYLICTLP
+734 FYLICALP

-748 TNRGELAELVWNNAG
+748 TNRGELAALVWNNAG

-777 TDKAITW
+777 TDKAIAW

-795 NNGETYEATD
+795 SNGETYEATD

>member
-1 MHGILQI
+1 
-8 GIITFFCHS
+8 
-17 LYVVFL
+17 
-23 RHSSMKARKSMKKR
+23 MKKR

-49 TFLPIGAVAAPT
+49 TFLPIGAVAAAPNKIT
-61 NEIIQGN
+61 KEE
-68 LKYTVNNYTVNDG
+68 LKYTVNAD
-81 GESVTVSG
+81 EKSVTVSG
-89 ISESTSEKPTH
+89 TSGKPTQ
-100 LTIESSISSNGK
+100 LTIESSISDKDK
-112 NYTVTEIGNWA
+112 NYTVTKIAMWA
-123 FEEWNTLTEV
+123 FNKCNSLTEV
-133 TLPHTVEIIG
+133 TIPNTVIEIDY
-143 FQAFFNCSNLT
+143 QAFYYCPNLKK
-154 NVTIPEGVR
+154 VTIHEGV
-163 KIGQIAFNGCSQLTS
+163 KTIGQTAFIGCTQLTS
-178 ITIPGTIEV
+178 ITIPGTIKN
-187 MTMAF
+187 MDQAF

-204 NGISEISSS
+204 NGISNISNM
-213 AFEGCTGLT
+213 AFKGCTGLT
-222 EVEIPAS
+222 EIKVPISVEQICPF
-229 VNEIRQDAFNGC
+229 AFNGCTSLKSVLLEKNIKTINVNAFKDC

-249 NGHKTDWDKV
+249 NGYKTDWDRV
-259 TVKTGNDTLTSKVQY
+259 TVNTTGNDTLTSKVQY
-274 LCDINFDLDGGTVNG
+274 LCDITFDLNGGTING
-289 SDTMATQTVYSNEKL
+289 SGTMDKQTVYSNEKL
-304 GTAKCYQNDQTFKIP
+304 GTASV
-319 IAPQKEGYTFLG
+319 
-331 WYQQDA
+331 
-337 TAPTDPAEYV
+337 PTTP
-347 ASDNV
+347 
-352 TFTAKWSQIYDVA
+352 
-365 FDANA
+365 
-370 NGDTVTRMPS
+370 
-380 TQKVPETTTA
+380 
-390 SLPTITPQRT
+390 PQRT
-400 GYDFDGWYTQA
+400 GYTFLGWYTQA

-441 LENDENKETN
+441 LENDENKKTN

-500 MPDYDIILTAK
+500 MPDYDITLTAK

-525 FDAATGEVTSNN
+525 FDAVTGEVTSNN
-537 PQVNA
+537 TQVNA

-568 PMEPG
+568 PTEPG

-585 KTAPANQITGN
+585 NTAPANQITGN

-604 PQEEEKVTYTLSL
+604 PQKEEKVTYTLSL

-628 TTINDNGDI
+628 ATINDNGDI

-668 SVLNAVDP
+668 SVLNAVEP

-734 FYLICTLP
+734 FYLICALP

-777 TDKAITW
+777 TDKAIAW

-818 VQAFKK
+818 VQTFKK

>member
-23 RHSSMKARKSMKKR
+23 RHQSMKAGKSMKKR

-49 TFLPIGAVAAPT
+49 TFLPIGAVAATP
-61 NEIIQGN
+61 IKIGN
-68 LKYTVNNYTVNDG
+68 LKYTVNAD

-89 ISESTSEKPTH
+89 TSGNPTQ
-100 LTIESSISSNGK
+100 LNIESSISSNGR
-112 NYTVTEIGNWA
+112 NYTVTEIATWA
-123 FEEWNTLTEV
+123 FNKCNTLTEV
-133 TLPHTVEIIG
+133 TLPNTVDEIG
-143 FQAFFNCSNLT
+143 YQAFFNCSNLT
-154 NVTIPEGVR
+154 NVTIPEGVT
-163 KIGQIAFNGCSQLTS
+163 KIGQAAFYGCSQLTS
-178 ITIPGTIEV
+178 ITIPSTITD
-187 MTMAF
+187 MDTAF
-192 SGNTALSHVTLT
+192 SGNTALSQVTLT
-204 NGISEISSS
+204 NGIPKISSH
-213 AFEGCTGLT
+213 AFERCTELR
-222 EVEIPAS
+222 EIKVPIS
-229 VNEIRQDAFNGC
+229 VDEICPFAFNGC
-241 TNLSDVKY
+241 TNLKSVLLEKNINIINSNAFKDCTELNDVKY
-249 NGHKTDWDKV
+249 NGYKADWDKV
-259 TVKTGNDTLTSKVQY
+259 TVNKTGNDTLTRKVQY
-274 LCDINFDLDGGTVNG
+274 LCDINFDLNGGTING
-289 SDTMATQTVYSNEKL
+289 SDTMETQTVYSNEKL
-304 GTAKCYQNDQTFKIP
+304 GTAKCYPNGQPFVVPTDP
-319 IAPQKEGYTFLG
+319 VREGYTFL
-331 WYQQDA
+331 
-337 TAPTDPAEYV
+337 
-347 ASDNV
+347 
-352 TFTAKWSQIYDVA
+352 
-365 FDANA
+365 
-370 NGDTVTRMPS
+370 
-380 TQKVPETTTA
+380 
-390 SLPTITPQRT
+390 
-400 GYDFDGWYTQA
+400 GWYTQA

-500 MPDYDIILTAK
+500 MPDYDITLTAK

-568 PMEPG
+568 PTEPG

-585 KTAPANQITGN
+585 NTAPANQITGN

-668 SVLNAVDP
+668 SVLNAVEP

-711 LIIGTAAAGTAVL
+711 LIIGTAAAGTVVL

-734 FYLICTLP
+734 FYLICALP

-777 TDKAITW
+777 TDKAIAW
-784 AVENDLLKAAK
+784 AR
-795 NNGETYEATD
+795 GERPAQGRKEQ
-805 PVSRTEVIKAWNQ
+805 RRNL
-818 VQAFKK
+818 

>member
-1 MHGILQI
+1 
-8 GIITFFCHS
+8 
-17 LYVVFL
+17 
-23 RHSSMKARKSMKKR
+23 MKKR
-37 FVSLLVALSITL
+37 LVSLLLAFSMML
-49 TFLPIGAVAAPT
+49 TFLPVGAMAADT
-61 NEIIQGN
+61 ITQGN
-68 LKYTVNNYTVNDG
+68 LKYTINPDG
-81 GESVTVSG
+81 KSVTVSG
-89 ISESTSEKPTH
+89 RKGSPTE
-100 LTIESSISSNGK
+100 LNIKSSISDDNDIS
-112 NYTVTEIGNWA
+112 YTVTKIADMVFASCSSLTQVTIPSTVKEIGY
-123 FEEWNTLTEV
+123 
-133 TLPHTVEIIG
+133 
-143 FQAFFNCSNLT
+143 QAFWGCSNLVK
-154 NVTIPEGVR
+154 VTIPEGVTT
-163 KIGQIAFNGCSQLTS
+163 IGQTAFTKCTQLTS
-178 ITIPGTIEV
+178 ITIPSTITNMEW
-187 MTMAF
+187 AF
-192 SGNTALSHVTLT
+192 SGDPALSQVTLT
-204 NGISEISSS
+204 NGIPRISSYAFSGCTSLTQVKIPASVDEVCPS
-213 AFEGCTGLT
+213 AFNGCTGLT
-222 EVEIPAS
+222 S
-229 VNEIRQDAFNGC
+229 VTLEKGIRIININAFNNC
-241 TNLSDVKY
+241 SKLTDVKY
-249 NGHKTDWDKV
+249 NGYKADWEKV
-259 TVKTGNDTLTSKVQY
+259 RVNTTGNDTLTNKIQY
-274 LCDINFDLDGGTVNG
+274 LCDISFDLNGGTVNG
-289 SDTMATQTVYSNEKL
+289 SSTVEKQTVYSKDPL
-304 GTAKCYQNDQTFKIP
+304 ATAKCYQSGQPFVVP
-319 IAPQKEGYTFLG
+319 S
-331 WYQQDA
+331 
-337 TAPTDPAEYV
+337 DPVRE
-347 ASDNV
+347 
-352 TFTAKWSQIYDVA
+352 
-365 FDANA
+365 
-370 NGDTVTRMPS
+370 
-380 TQKVPETTTA
+380 
-390 SLPTITPQRT
+390 

-411 EGGTKYTFTEAVS
+411 EGGTEYTFPEAVS

-451 SYDYGSSV
+451 LYDYGSSV

-500 MPDYDIILTAK
+500 MPDYDITLTAK

-525 FDAATGEVTSNN
+525 FDAVTGEVTSNN
-537 PQVNA
+537 ANINA
-542 DDIINRKFYDDKG
+542 DDIINKKFYDEKG
-555 NEVPGEKLNDRGL
+555 NEVPSEKLNDRGL
-568 PMEPG
+568 PTEPG
-573 DYIVK
+573 DYIIK

-585 KTAPANQITGN
+585 NTAPANQVTGH

-604 PQEEEKVTYTLSL
+604 PQKEEKVTYTLSI

-628 TTINDNGDI
+628 PTINDHGDI
-637 TIEKGATVEVT
+637 TIEKDATVEVT

-660 DQWTIKPA
+660 DQWTIKPT

-685 PGENVIIEAMTK
+685 PGENVFIEAMTK

-724 AYQTYQLGTE
+724 AYQTYQLGAE
-734 FYLICTLP
+734 FYLICALP

-763 KPEPAAVLNANATE
+763 KPEPAVLNANATE

-805 PVSRTEVIKAWNQ
+805 PVSHTEVIKAWNQ

>member
-23 RHSSMKARKSMKKR
+23 RHQSMKAGKSMKKR

-49 TFLPIGAVAAPT
+49 TFLPIGAVAAAP
-61 NEIIQGN
+61 IKIGN
-68 LKYTVNNYTVNDG
+68 LKYTVNADR
-81 GESVTVSG
+81 ESVTVSG
-89 ISESTSEKPTH
+89 TSGNPRH
-100 LTIESSISSNGK
+100 LTIESSISDNGT
-112 NYTVTEIGNWA
+112 NYTVTKIGMGA
-123 FEEWNTLTEV
+123 FNSTLEEV
-133 TLPHTVEIIG
+133 TLPPTLDEIEDS
-143 FQAFFNCSNLT
+143 AFFKCSSLT
-154 NVTIPEGVR
+154 EITIPEGVT
-163 KIGQIAFNGCSQLTS
+163 KIGTNAFYGCSQLTS
-178 ITIPGTIEV
+178 ITIPSTIKN
-187 MTMAF
+187 MDTAF
-192 SGNTALSHVTLT
+192 PSNPKLSQVTLT
-204 NGISEISSS
+204 NGIYRISSS
-213 AFEGCTGLT
+213 AFKDCTGLTEIKVPTSVYEICSDAFNGCTGLT
-222 EVEIPAS
+222 S
-229 VNEIRQDAFNGC
+229 VTLEKGINIININAFKDC

-249 NGHKTDWDKV
+249 NGHKTDWEKV
-259 TVKTGNDTLTSKVQY
+259 RVNKAGNDTLTSKVQY
-274 LCDINFDLDGGTVNG
+274 LCDINFDLNGGTING
-289 SDTMATQTVYSNEKL
+289 SNTVNKQTVYSNEKL
-304 GTAKCYQNDQTFKIP
+304 GTAKCYPNGQPFVVPT
-319 IAPQKEGYTFLG
+319 APVREGYTFL
-331 WYQQDA
+331 
-337 TAPTDPAEYV
+337 
-347 ASDNV
+347 
-352 TFTAKWSQIYDVA
+352 
-365 FDANA
+365 
-370 NGDTVTRMPS
+370 
-380 TQKVPETTTA
+380 
-390 SLPTITPQRT
+390 
-400 GYDFDGWYTQA
+400 GWYTQA

-441 LENDENKETN
+441 LENDENKKTN

-500 MPDYDIILTAK
+500 MPDYDITLTAK

-568 PMEPG
+568 PTEPG

-585 KTAPANQITGN
+585 NTAPANQITGN

-604 PQEEEKVTYTLSL
+604 PQKEEKVTYTLSL

-734 FYLICTLP
+734 FYLICALP

-777 TDKAITW
+777 TDKAIAW

>member
-1 MHGILQI
+1 
-8 GIITFFCHS
+8 
-17 LYVVFL
+17 
-23 RHSSMKARKSMKKR
+23 MKKR

-49 TFLPIGAVAAPT
+49 TFLPIGAVAAAPIKFT
-61 NEIIQGN
+61 NGN
-68 LKYTVNNYTVNDG
+68 LKYTVNAD

-89 ISESTSEKPTH
+89 TLRNPTQ
-100 LTIESSISSNGK
+100 LNIESSILYNGT
-112 NYTVTEIGNWA
+112 NYTVTKIATWA
-123 FEEWNTLTEV
+123 FYDARNTLTEV
-133 TLPHTVEIIG
+133 TLPNTVKIIG
-143 FQAFFNCSNLT
+143 YQAFCKCSNLT
-154 NVTIPEGVR
+154 NVTIPEGVK
-163 KIGQIAFNGCSQLTS
+163 KIGQAAFYGCSQLTS
-178 ITIPGTIEV
+178 ITIPSTITN
-187 MTMAF
+187 MDTAF

-204 NGISEISSS
+204 NGISKISSN
-213 AFEGCTGLT
+213 AFERCTGLT

-229 VNEIRQDAFNGC
+229 VDQICPFAFNGCTNLKRVLLEKNIKTINVNAFKDC

-249 NGHKTDWDKV
+249 NGYKTDWDRV
-259 TVKTGNDTLTSKVQY
+259 TVNTTGNDTLTSKVQY
-274 LCDINFDLDGGTVNG
+274 LCDITFDLNGGTING
-289 SDTMATQTVYSNEKL
+289 SGTMDKQTVYSNEKL
-304 GTAKCYQNDQTFKIP
+304 GTASV
-319 IAPQKEGYTFLG
+319 
-331 WYQQDA
+331 
-337 TAPTDPAEYV
+337 PTTP
-347 ASDNV
+347 
-352 TFTAKWSQIYDVA
+352 
-365 FDANA
+365 
-370 NGDTVTRMPS
+370 
-380 TQKVPETTTA
+380 
-390 SLPTITPQRT
+390 PQRT

-424 SNITLYA
+424 SNIILYA

-500 MPDYDIILTAK
+500 MPDYDITLTAK

-525 FDAATGEVTSNN
+525 FDAVTGEVTSNN
-537 PQVNA
+537 TQVNA

-568 PMEPG
+568 PTEPG

-585 KTAPANQITGN
+585 NTAPANQITGN

-604 PQEEEKVTYTLSL
+604 PQKEEKVTYTLSL

-628 TTINDNGDI
+628 ATINDNGDI

-668 SVLNAVDP
+668 SVLNAVEP

-734 FYLICTLP
+734 FYLICALP

-748 TNRGELAELVWNNAG
+748 TNRGELAALVWNNAG

-777 TDKAITW
+777 TDKAIAW

-795 NNGETYEATD
+795 SNGETYEATD

>member
-1 MHGILQI
+1 
-8 GIITFFCHS
+8 
-17 LYVVFL
+17 
-23 RHSSMKARKSMKKR
+23 MKKR

-49 TFLPIGAVAAPT
+49 TFLPIGAVAAAP
-61 NEIIQGN
+61 IKIGN
-68 LKYTVNNYTVNDG
+68 LKYTVNADR
-81 GESVTVSG
+81 ESVTVSG
-89 ISESTSEKPTH
+89 TSGNPRH
-100 LTIESSISSNGK
+100 LTIESSISDNGT
-112 NYTVTEIGNWA
+112 NYTVTKIGMGA
-123 FEEWNTLTEV
+123 FNSTLEEV
-133 TLPHTVEIIG
+133 TLPPTLDEIEDS
-143 FQAFFNCSNLT
+143 AFFKCSSLT
-154 NVTIPEGVR
+154 EITIPEGVT
-163 KIGQIAFNGCSQLTS
+163 KIGTNAFYGCSQLTS
-178 ITIPGTIEV
+178 ITIPSTIKN
-187 MTMAF
+187 MDTAF
-192 SGNTALSHVTLT
+192 PSNPKLSQVTLT
-204 NGISEISSS
+204 NGIYRISSS
-213 AFEGCTGLT
+213 AFKDCTGLT
-222 EVEIPAS
+222 EIKIPTSVYEICS
-229 VNEIRQDAFNGC
+229 DAFNGC
-241 TNLSDVKY
+241 TGLTSVTLEKGINIINRNAFKDCTNLNDVKY
-249 NGHKTDWDKV
+249 NGHKTDWENV
-259 TVKTGNDTLTSKVQY
+259 RVNIAGNDTLTSKVQY
-274 LCDINFDLDGGTVNG
+274 LCDINFDLNGGTVNG
-289 SDTMATQTVYSNEKL
+289 SNTVNKQTVYSNEKL
-304 GTAKCYQNDQTFKIP
+304 GTAKCYPNGQPFVVPSDP
-319 IAPQKEGYTFLG
+319 VREGYTFL
-331 WYQQDA
+331 
-337 TAPTDPAEYV
+337 
-347 ASDNV
+347 
-352 TFTAKWSQIYDVA
+352 
-365 FDANA
+365 
-370 NGDTVTRMPS
+370 
-380 TQKVPETTTA
+380 
-390 SLPTITPQRT
+390 
-400 GYDFDGWYTQA
+400 GWYTQA

-500 MPDYDIILTAK
+500 MPDYDITLTAK

-537 PQVNA
+537 AKVNA

-568 PMEPG
+568 PTEPG

-585 KTAPANQITGN
+585 NTAPANQITGN
-596 QIKWSYNV
+596 QIKWSYKV
-604 PQEEEKVTYTLSL
+604 PQKEEKVTYTLSL

-628 TTINDNGDI
+628 TTINDNGNI

-734 FYLICTLP
+734 FYLICALP

>member
-1 MHGILQI
+1 
-8 GIITFFCHS
+8 
-17 LYVVFL
+17 
-23 RHSSMKARKSMKKR
+23 MKKR
-37 FVSLLVALSITL
+37 FISLLVALSITL
-49 TFLPIGAVAAPT
+49 TFLPMGAVAAT
-61 NEIIQGN
+61 KITQGN
-68 LKYTVNNYTVNDG
+68 LKYTVNADG
-81 GESVTVSG
+81 KSVTVSG
-89 ISESTSEKPTH
+89 VSGSPTQ
-100 LTIESSISSNGK
+100 LTIESSISNNGT
-112 NYTVTEIGNWA
+112 NYTVTEIAMWA
-123 FEEWNTLTEV
+123 FWGCNTLKEV

-143 FQAFFNCSNLT
+143 DQAFCKCSNLT
-154 NVTIPEGVR
+154 NVTIPEGVT
-163 KIGQIAFNGCSQLTS
+163 KIGRAAFYDCSQLTS
-178 ITIPGTIEV
+178 ITIPSTIKNMDE
-187 MTMAF
+187 AF

-204 NGISEISSS
+204 EGISKISSM
-213 AFEGCTGLT
+213 AFKGCTGLT
-222 EVEIPAS
+222 EIKVPMS
-229 VNEIRQDAFNGC
+229 VDQICPNAFNGC
-241 TNLSDVKY
+241 TGLTSVTLEKGIRIININAFKDCKNLSDVKY
-249 NGHKTDWDKV
+249 NGYKTDWEKV
-259 TVKTGNDTLTSKVQY
+259 TVNTTGNDTLTSKVQY
-274 LCDINFDLDGGTVNG
+274 LCDINFDLNSGTVNG
-289 SDTMATQTVYSNEKL
+289 STTVNQQTVYSKDQL
-304 GTAKCYQNDQTFKIP
+304 ATAKCYQSGQPFVV
-319 IAPQKEGYTFLG
+319 
-331 WYQQDA
+331 
-337 TAPTDPAEYV
+337 PTDPVRE
-347 ASDNV
+347 
-352 TFTAKWSQIYDVA
+352 
-365 FDANA
+365 
-370 NGDTVTRMPS
+370 
-380 TQKVPETTTA
+380 
-390 SLPTITPQRT
+390 

-411 EGGTKYTFTEAVS
+411 EGGTKYTFTDAVS

-436 SHTVT
+436 RHTVT

-500 MPDYDIILTAK
+500 MPDYDITLTAK

-525 FDAATGEVTSNN
+525 FDAVTGEVTSNTAN
-537 PQVNA
+537 INA
-542 DDIINRKFYDDKG
+542 DDIINKKFYDDNG
-555 NEVPGEKLNDRGL
+555 NEVPSEKLNDRGL
-568 PMEPG
+568 PTEPG
-573 DYIVK
+573 DYIIK

-585 KTAPANQITGN
+585 NTASANQVTGH

-604 PQEEEKVTYTLSL
+604 PQKEEKVTYTLSI

-628 TTINDNGDI
+628 PTINDHGDI
-637 TIEKGATVEVT
+637 TIEKDATVEVT

-685 PGENVIIEAMTK
+685 PGENVFIEAMTK

-724 AYQTYQLGTE
+724 AYQTYQLGAE
-734 FYLICTLP
+734 FYLICALP

-795 NNGETYEATD
+795 NNGEPYEATD
-805 PVSRTEVIKAWNQ
+805 PVNRTEVIKAWNQ